1 MATIIDKPDAL
12 SLSGNMRRFVLG
24 AKEAVSFILKK
35 GTATLLEQS
44 YEPGPDKMVT
54 IDVREV
60 VESQLSYTL
69 DTAQEI
75 YSQNTI
81 FADFTAT
88 IDGTSH
94 SFRAIRCGIA
104 DLADTPGNW
113 LKSHFLT
120 WQPKIKEVTYYS
132 PEWLTYYAIS
142 DCTVKAKAT
151 FPDKSSSTTS
161 LKGMTAG
168 ECVTLNL
175 QYAIVAKLFGNK
187 YPSYLEVYAE
197 AGGARLSVSQFYK
210 FTDIHSEDE
219 QWFLFENSL
228 GGMDT
233 FRAHGVNRLQAEH
246 GHLIAELGENLS
258 EYDVET
264 DRKFVKN
271 TGFLDDYSRRWLLDF
286 FPSRAKYIYEA
297 SMIRRIIVT
306 ESDATYTSNDLPSS
320 YTFTYRLSEISRY
333 LNLIRNEK
341 ELPDNLTVPNLS
353 SPDFIF
359 PPRLAELPRQELGE
373 GVLFPAFDP
382 HNPKASV
389 ATFGSIHDTIRNS
402 IIKELGDTWRAIVN
416 EAGGSGGTGDGLY
429 HIKLDDLTEPSDENG
444 FTALRTLKEILKPI
458 SALDDRYLR
467 KDIDD
472 TAAGNITFEKDII
485 LAGLDSSIYSDR
497 DANGFGHENGFRL
510 FADGTMWLKDLKVKH
525 DSMFAGS
532 LSSPTFASGFP
543 NGTGFMIV
551 PYKVTNAA
559 GVEETKYKLEID
571 SISVRNELK
580 VYTFVVSQ
588 LLGENDNRIFAGM
601 MEVDHYDPETG
612 RIYLDT
618 DGGRLYN
625 PFREGDILMVQ
636 QFQGDPTLQ
645 NDYKMTKSYELKVVE
660 VAVGDLSD
668 GENRLD
674 WLRFTNFVGNLSDI
688 AKRDTLC
695 RVDNPDNSTRSG
707 IMKITTVDEFGTP
720 YMDVIR
726 GMKTDPENCVK
737 VRIGNM
743 NGLVTPYFGR
753 LDGDGAYVENLYAR
767 GQFMLDT
774 GENVKTKFEIVEG
787 RLSSEM
793 SSVRYELSEKDN
805 CLTNASF
812 SADTVAWVLGNDVS
826 LFTVKERFMAV
837 NDSFYAE
844 KDKVTGIVEVSS
856 RKALYIKNSGVKQLN
871 SYLKNKPDGQLEMP
885 DGTKVWP
892 TYYVSFMYMVK
903 TAGTLTSGFS
913 GQGLYVSKPLAIT
926 DTFVQEEFSGKWN
939 GTGDFIL
946 NYTGEIYIYNVQMS
960 THPVEDLRLEMS
972 TKFLQTDEK
981 IGMYALKID
990 TLSGTVTDMGVELD
1004 NTTSTL
1010 SLYVTKTDSINQTVT
1025 SLGLKLDGV
1034 DESLTLYAKKTDVS
1048 GLKTEMEAAIKVN
1061 ADNINLKVSKDSIIS
1076 SINQTAETIK
1086 INASRLNLN
1095 GFVTFSM
1102 FDLSTQNTIKNK
1114 VSSGDLGS
1122 MAWKDGVSSDDLSW
1136 ALSQEISNKVNLTTL
1151 NNTLLGYTKSGS
1163 ITKEDLAKALQAE
1176 LTGKLTGSASVGANK
1191 LASVIINGQTL
1202 IAGGYIQADLINVK
1216 DLVVGSTLSIG
1227 AFSLNSYNGLN
1238 WTGSDYFGNTS
1249 FRLTVGGGYTYNTG
1263 TSCKTMVG
1271 AWSNSADTHACI
1283 SGICNTFGVAIY
1295 GSVDGYG
1302 SNFPP
1307 TGSKFAG
1314 YFSGSTKTTGTTITG
1329 TLAAGAFRFA
1339 YNLGFGNS
1347 YNYYEGISFDPA
1359 TYDLDNV
1366 RIRVRGGI
1374 IVGVTDDNGHLLQG
1388 V

>member
-382 HNPKASV
+382 KASV

-510 FADGTMWLKDLKVKH
+510 FADGTAWLKDLKVKN

-532 LSSPTFASGFP
+532 LSSPMFASGFP
-543 NGTGFMIV
+543 NGTGWMLA
-551 PYKVTNAA
+551 PYIRTNAA
-559 GVEETKYKLEID
+559 GINETRYKLEID
-571 SISVRNELK
+571 DIAVRGTLR
-580 VYTFVVSQ
+580 VYEFIVSQ
-588 LLGENDNRIFAGM
+588 LLGENDNRIFSAM
-601 MEVDHYDPETG
+601 MEVDHYDANSG

-625 PFREGDILMVQ
+625 PFRKGDILMVQ
-636 QFQGDPTLQ
+636 QFQGDPTLENNYQ
-645 NDYKMTKSYELKVVE
+645 MVKQYELKVVS
-660 VAVGDLSD
+660 VGVGYLSD

-674 WLRFTNFVGNLSDI
+674 WLTFENFVGDLSQVT
-688 AKRDTLC
+688 KRDTLC

-707 IMKITTVDEFGTP
+707 IIKITTVDEFGTP

-737 VRIGNM
+737 VRIGNL

-767 GQFMLDT
+767 GKFILSDT
-774 GENVKTKFEIVEG
+774 GEDVSTLFQVMNGK
-787 RLSSEM
+787 LSSEM
-793 SSVRYELSEKDN
+793 SSIRHEIAEKDN
-805 CLTNASF
+805 YLTNSSF
-812 SADTVAWVLGNDVS
+812 SEDIVGWEPGNDVS
-826 LFTVKERFMAV
+826 LFTVSERYIPV
-837 NDSFYAE
+837 NDSLYSE
-844 KDKVTGIVEVSS
+844 KDRITGIVRVLN
-856 RKALYIKNSGVKQLN
+856 RLALCIKNSTIRQLN
-871 SYLKNKPDGQLEMP
+871 AKLSRRPEGLVEMP
-885 DGTKVWP
+885 DGTTKWP
-892 TYYVSFMYMVK
+892 TFYISFMCKVK
-903 TAGTLTSGFS
+903 TAGTLTIGFP
-913 GQGLYVSKPLAIT
+913 GQDLYETKAMTPT
-926 DTFVQEEFSGKWN
+926 DAFAQEEFIGEWD
-939 GTGDFIL
+939 GTGDFTISH
-946 NYTGEIYIYNVQMS
+946 TGEIFIYNLLLTSRPLDDFRV
-960 THPVEDLRLEMS
+960 EMS
-972 TKFLQTDEK
+972 TKLEQTNERV
-981 IGMYALKID
+981 GMYANKVDNLK
-990 TLSGTVTDMGVELD
+990 GTVTDMGLVLD
-1004 NTTSTL
+1004 NTNGTL
-1010 SLYVTKTDSINQTVT
+1010 SAYVTKTDNNSKTITD
-1025 SLGLKLDGV
+1025 LGLRIDGIN
-1034 DESLTLYAKKTDVS
+1034 DSLYLYATSSELS
-1048 GLKTEMEAAIKVN
+1048 GLRNDLSASIEVN
-1061 ADNINLKVSKDSIIS
+1061 ARSITQKVSTTDYNGDTVVSM
-1076 SINQTAETIK
+1076 INQTASTVTIK
-1086 INASRLNLN
+1086 GNKIDLN
-1095 GFVTFSM
+1095 GVLIDHNGKIYASLIDADSITSNIVKIGNFVWGGSALAGTPGTTLIISGAATIGFSNGYAAQ
-1102 FDLSTQNTIKNK
+1102 FGGKVYIDGALSCSSITASGYGNIHCDTLSSVGN
-1114 VSSGDLGS
+1114 VWSSGDYYCRGHQ
-1122 MAWKDGVSSDDLSW
+1122 GVS
-1136 ALSQEISNKVNLTTL
+1136 
-1151 NNTLLGYTKSGS
+1151 
-1163 ITKEDLAKALQAE
+1163 
-1176 LTGKLTGSASVGANK
+1176 
-1191 LASVIINGQTL
+1191 
-1202 IAGGYIQADLINVK
+1202 
-1216 DLVVGSTLSIG
+1216 
-1227 AFSLNSYNGLN
+1227 
-1238 WTGSDYFGNTS
+1238 FGTD
-1249 FRLTVGGGYTYNTG
+1249 V
-1263 TSCKTMVG
+1263 
-1271 AWSNSADTHACI
+1271 
-1283 SGICNTFGVAIY
+1283 
-1295 GSVDGYG
+1295 
-1302 SNFPP
+1302 
-1307 TGSKFAG
+1307 
-1314 YFSGSTKTTGTTITG
+1314 
-1329 TLAAGAFRFA
+1329 
-1339 YNLGFGNS
+1339 
-1347 YNYYEGISFDPA
+1347 
-1359 TYDLDNV
+1359 DLDK
-1366 RIRVRGGI
+1366 IRLRVVGGI
-1374 IVGVTDDNGHLLQG
+1374 IVGYQNE
-1388 V
+1388 

>member
-12 SLSGNMRRFVLG
+12 SLSGNMRKFVLG

-120 WQPKIKEVTYYS
+120 WQPKVKEVTYYS

-151 FPDKSSSTTS
+151 FPDNSSSTTS

-246 GHLIAELGENLS
+246 GHLIAELDENLS

-472 TAAGNITFEKDII
+472 AAAGNITFEKDII

-497 DANGFGHENGFRL
+497 DAGGFGHENGFRL
-510 FADGTMWLKDLKVKH
+510 FADGTMWLKDLRVKN

-532 LSSPTFASGFP
+532 LSSPMFASGFP
-543 NGTGFMIV
+543 NGTGWMLA
-551 PYKVTNAA
+551 PYIRTNAA
-559 GVEETKYKLEID
+559 GINETRYKLEID
-571 SISVRNELK
+571 DIAVRGTLR
-580 VYTFVVSQ
+580 VYEFIVSQ
-588 LLGENDNRIFAGM
+588 LLGENDNRIFSGM
-601 MEVDHYDPETG
+601 MEVDHYDTNSG

-625 PFREGDILMVQ
+625 PFRKGDILMVQ
-636 QFQGDPTLQ
+636 QFQGDPTLENNYQ
-645 NDYKMTKSYELKVVE
+645 MVKQYELKVVS
-660 VAVGDLSD
+660 VGVGNLYD

-674 WLRFTNFVGNLSDI
+674 WLTFENFVGDLSQI
-688 AKRDTLC
+688 TKRDTLC

-707 IMKITTVDEFGTP
+707 LIKITTIDEFGTP
-720 YMDVIR
+720 YLDVIR

-737 VRIGNM
+737 VRIGNL

-753 LDGDGAYVENLYAR
+753 LDGDGAYVANLYAR
-767 GQFMLDT
+767 GKFILSDT
-774 GENVKTKFEIVEG
+774 GEDVSTLFQVMNGKF
-787 RLSSEM
+787 SSEK
-793 SSVRYELSEKDN
+793 SSIRHEIAEKDN
-805 CLTNASF
+805 YLTNSSF
-812 SADTVAWVLGNDVS
+812 SEDIVGWEPGNDVS
-826 LFTVKERFMAV
+826 LFTISERYIPV
-837 NDSFYAE
+837 NDSLYSE
-844 KDKVTGIVEVSS
+844 KDRITGIVRVLN
-856 RKALYIKNSGVKQLN
+856 RLALCIKNSTIRQLN
-871 SYLKNKPDGQLEMP
+871 ANLSRKPEGLVEMP
-885 DGTKVWP
+885 DGTTKWP
-892 TYYVSFMYMVK
+892 TFYISFMCKVK
-903 TAGTLTSGFS
+903 TAGTLTIGFP
-913 GQGLYVSKPLAIT
+913 GQDLYETKVMTAT
-926 DTFVQEEFSGKWN
+926 EAFAQEEFIGEWD
-939 GTGDFIL
+939 GTGDFTIS
-946 NYTGEIYIYNVQMS
+946 YTGEIFIYNLLLTS
-960 THPVEDLRLEMS
+960 RPLDDFRVEMTTRLE
-972 TKFLQTDEK
+972 QTDERV
-981 IGMYALKID
+981 GMYAIRMDSLK
-990 TLSGTVTDMGVELD
+990 STVTDMGVVLD
-1004 NTTSTL
+1004 NTNTTL
-1010 SLYVTKTDSINQTVT
+1010 SAYVSKTDNNSKTITN
-1025 SLGLKLDGV
+1025 LGLRIDGIN
-1034 DESLTLYAKKTDVS
+1034 DSLYLYATSSELS
-1048 GLKTEMEAAIKVN
+1048 GLRNDLSASIELN
-1061 ADNINLKVSKDSIIS
+1061 ARSITQKVSTTDYNGDTVVSM
-1076 SINQTAETIK
+1076 INQTASTVTIK
-1086 INASRLNLN
+1086 GNKIDLN
-1095 GFVTFSM
+1095 GVLIDNNGKIYASLIDADSITSNIVKIGNFVWGGSALAGTPGTTLIIGGAATIGFSNGYAAQ
-1102 FDLSTQNTIKNK
+1102 FGGKVYIDGALSCGSITASGYGNIHCDTLSSVGN
-1114 VSSGDLGS
+1114 VWSSGDYYCRGHQ
-1122 MAWKDGVSSDDLSW
+1122 GVS
-1136 ALSQEISNKVNLTTL
+1136 
-1151 NNTLLGYTKSGS
+1151 
-1163 ITKEDLAKALQAE
+1163 
-1176 LTGKLTGSASVGANK
+1176 
-1191 LASVIINGQTL
+1191 
-1202 IAGGYIQADLINVK
+1202 
-1216 DLVVGSTLSIG
+1216 
-1227 AFSLNSYNGLN
+1227 
-1238 WTGSDYFGNTS
+1238 FGTD
-1249 FRLTVGGGYTYNTG
+1249 V
-1263 TSCKTMVG
+1263 
-1271 AWSNSADTHACI
+1271 
-1283 SGICNTFGVAIY
+1283 
-1295 GSVDGYG
+1295 
-1302 SNFPP
+1302 
-1307 TGSKFAG
+1307 
-1314 YFSGSTKTTGTTITG
+1314 
-1329 TLAAGAFRFA
+1329 
-1339 YNLGFGNS
+1339 
-1347 YNYYEGISFDPA
+1347 
-1359 TYDLDNV
+1359 DLDK
-1366 RIRVRGGI
+1366 IRLRVVGGI
-1374 IVGVTDDNGHLLQG
+1374 IVGYQNE
-1388 V
+1388 

>member
-1 MATIIDKPDAL
+1 M
-12 SLSGNMRRFVLG
+12 G

-246 GHLIAELGENLS
+246 GHLIAELDENLS
-258 EYDVET
+258 EYNVET

-472 TAAGNITFEKDII
+472 AAAGNITFEKDII

-497 DANGFGHENGFRL
+497 DAGGFGHENGFRL
-510 FADGTMWLKDLKVKH
+510 FADGTMWLKDLRVKN

-532 LSSPTFASGFP
+532 LSSPMFASGFP
-543 NGTGFMIV
+543 NGTGWMLA
-551 PYKVTNAA
+551 PYIRTNAA
-559 GVEETKYKLEID
+559 GINETRYKLEID
-571 SISVRNELK
+571 DIAVRGTLR
-580 VYTFVVSQ
+580 VYEFIVSQ
-588 LLGENDNRIFAGM
+588 LLGENDNRIFSGM
-601 MEVDHYDPETG
+601 MEVDHYDTNSG

-625 PFREGDILMVQ
+625 PFRKGDILMVQ
-636 QFQGDPTLQ
+636 QFQGDPTLENNYQ
-645 NDYKMTKSYELKVVE
+645 MVKQYELKVVS
-660 VAVGDLSD
+660 VGVGNLYD

-674 WLRFTNFVGNLSDI
+674 WLTFENFVGDLSQI
-688 AKRDTLC
+688 TKRDTLC

-707 IMKITTVDEFGTP
+707 LIKITTIDEFGTP
-720 YMDVIR
+720 YLDVIR

-737 VRIGNM
+737 VRIGNL

-753 LDGDGAYVENLYAR
+753 LDGDGAYVANLYAR
-767 GQFMLDT
+767 GKFILSDT
-774 GENVKTKFEIVEG
+774 GEDVSTLFQVMNGKF
-787 RLSSEM
+787 SSEM
-793 SSVRYELSEKDN
+793 SSIRHEIAEKDN
-805 CLTNASF
+805 YLTNSSF
-812 SADTVAWVLGNDVS
+812 SEDIVGWEPGNDVS
-826 LFTVKERFMAV
+826 LFTISERYIPV
-837 NDSFYAE
+837 NDSLYSE
-844 KDKVTGIVEVSS
+844 KDRITGIVRVLN
-856 RKALYIKNSGVKQLN
+856 RLALCIKNSTIRQLN
-871 SYLKNKPDGQLEMP
+871 ANLSRKPEGLVEMP
-885 DGTKVWP
+885 DGTTKWP
-892 TYYVSFMYMVK
+892 TFYISFMCKVK
-903 TAGTLTSGFS
+903 TAGTLTIGFP
-913 GQGLYVSKPLAIT
+913 GQDLYETKVMTAT
-926 DTFVQEEFSGKWN
+926 EAFAQEEFIGEWD
-939 GTGDFIL
+939 GTGDFTIS
-946 NYTGEIYIYNVQMS
+946 YTGEIFIYNLLLTS
-960 THPVEDLRLEMS
+960 RPLDDFRVEMTTRLE
-972 TKFLQTDEK
+972 QTDERV
-981 IGMYALKID
+981 GMYAIRMDSLK
-990 TLSGTVTDMGVELD
+990 STVTDMGVVLD
-1004 NTTSTL
+1004 NTNTTL
-1010 SLYVTKTDSINQTVT
+1010 SAYVSKTDNNSKTITN
-1025 SLGLKLDGV
+1025 LGLRIDGIN
-1034 DESLTLYAKKTDVS
+1034 DSLYLYATSSELS
-1048 GLKTEMEAAIKVN
+1048 GLRNDLSASIELN
-1061 ADNINLKVSKDSIIS
+1061 ARSITQKVSTTDYNGDTVVSM
-1076 SINQTAETIK
+1076 INQTASTVTIK
-1086 INASRLNLN
+1086 GNKIDLN
-1095 GFVTFSM
+1095 GVLIDNNGKIYASLIDADSITSNIVKIGNFVWGGSALAGTPGTTLIIGGAATIGFSNGYAAQ
-1102 FDLSTQNTIKNK
+1102 FGGKVYIDGALSCGSITASGYGNIHCDTLSSVGN
-1114 VSSGDLGS
+1114 VWSSGDYYCRGHQ
-1122 MAWKDGVSSDDLSW
+1122 GVS
-1136 ALSQEISNKVNLTTL
+1136 
-1151 NNTLLGYTKSGS
+1151 
-1163 ITKEDLAKALQAE
+1163 
-1176 LTGKLTGSASVGANK
+1176 
-1191 LASVIINGQTL
+1191 
-1202 IAGGYIQADLINVK
+1202 
-1216 DLVVGSTLSIG
+1216 
-1227 AFSLNSYNGLN
+1227 
-1238 WTGSDYFGNTS
+1238 FGTD
-1249 FRLTVGGGYTYNTG
+1249 V
-1263 TSCKTMVG
+1263 
-1271 AWSNSADTHACI
+1271 
-1283 SGICNTFGVAIY
+1283 
-1295 GSVDGYG
+1295 
-1302 SNFPP
+1302 
-1307 TGSKFAG
+1307 
-1314 YFSGSTKTTGTTITG
+1314 
-1329 TLAAGAFRFA
+1329 
-1339 YNLGFGNS
+1339 
-1347 YNYYEGISFDPA
+1347 
-1359 TYDLDNV
+1359 DLDK
-1366 RIRVRGGI
+1366 IRLRVVGGI
-1374 IVGVTDDNGHLLQG
+1374 IVGYQNE
-1388 V
+1388 

>member
-12 SLSGNMRRFVLG
+12 SLSGNMRKFVLG

-120 WQPKIKEVTYYS
+120 WQPKVKEVTYYS

-151 FPDKSSSTTS
+151 FPDNSSSTTS

-246 GHLIAELGENLS
+246 GHLIAELDENLS

-359 PPRLAELPRQELGE
+359 PPRLAELPPQELGE

-472 TAAGNITFEKDII
+472 AAAGNITFEKDII

-497 DANGFGHENGFRL
+497 DAGGFGHENGFRL
-510 FADGTMWLKDLKVKH
+510 FADGTMWLKDLRVKN

-532 LSSPTFASGFP
+532 LSSPMFASGFP
-543 NGTGFMIV
+543 NGTGWMLA
-551 PYKVTNAA
+551 PYIRTNAA
-559 GVEETKYKLEID
+559 GINETRYKLEID
-571 SISVRNELK
+571 DIAVRGTLR
-580 VYTFVVSQ
+580 VYEFIVSQ
-588 LLGENDNRIFAGM
+588 LLGENDNRIFSGM
-601 MEVDHYDPETG
+601 MEVDHYDTNSG

-625 PFREGDILMVQ
+625 PFRKGDILMVQ
-636 QFQGDPTLQ
+636 QFQGDPTLENNYQ
-645 NDYKMTKSYELKVVE
+645 MVKQYELKVVS
-660 VAVGDLSD
+660 VGVGNLYD

-674 WLRFTNFVGNLSDI
+674 WLTFENFVGDLSQI
-688 AKRDTLC
+688 TKRDTLC

-707 IMKITTVDEFGTP
+707 LIKITTIDEFGTP
-720 YMDVIR
+720 YLDVIR

-737 VRIGNM
+737 VRIGNL

-753 LDGDGAYVENLYAR
+753 LDGDGAYVANLYAR
-767 GQFMLDT
+767 GKFILSDT
-774 GENVKTKFEIVEG
+774 GEDVSTLFQVMNGKF
-787 RLSSEM
+787 SSEM
-793 SSVRYELSEKDN
+793 SSIRHEIAEKDN
-805 CLTNASF
+805 YLTNSSF
-812 SADTVAWVLGNDVS
+812 SEDIVGWEPGNDVS
-826 LFTVKERFMAV
+826 LFTISERYIPV
-837 NDSFYAE
+837 NDSLYSE
-844 KDKVTGIVEVSS
+844 KDRITGIVRVLN
-856 RKALYIKNSGVKQLN
+856 RLALCIKNSTIRQLN
-871 SYLKNKPDGQLEMP
+871 ANLSRKPEGLVEMP
-885 DGTKVWP
+885 DGTTKWP
-892 TYYVSFMYMVK
+892 TFYISFMCKVK
-903 TAGTLTSGFS
+903 TAGTLTIGFP
-913 GQGLYVSKPLAIT
+913 GQDLYETKVMTAT
-926 DTFVQEEFSGKWN
+926 EAFAQEEFIGEWD
-939 GTGDFIL
+939 GTGDFTIS
-946 NYTGEIYIYNVQMS
+946 YTGEIFIYNLLLTS
-960 THPVEDLRLEMS
+960 RPLDDFRVEMTTRLE
-972 TKFLQTDEK
+972 QTDERV
-981 IGMYALKID
+981 GMYAIRMDSLK
-990 TLSGTVTDMGVELD
+990 STVTDMGVVLD
-1004 NTTSTL
+1004 NTNTTL
-1010 SLYVTKTDSINQTVT
+1010 SAYVSKTDNNSKTITN
-1025 SLGLKLDGV
+1025 LGLRIDGIN
-1034 DESLTLYAKKTDVS
+1034 DSLYLYATSSELS
-1048 GLKTEMEAAIKVN
+1048 GLRNDLSASIELN
-1061 ADNINLKVSKDSIIS
+1061 ARSITQKVSTTDYNGDTVVSM
-1076 SINQTAETIK
+1076 INQTASTVTIK
-1086 INASRLNLN
+1086 GNKIDLN
-1095 GFVTFSM
+1095 GVLIDNNGKIYASLIDADSITSNIVKIGNFVWGGSALAGTPGTTLIIGGAATIGFSNGYAAQ
-1102 FDLSTQNTIKNK
+1102 FGGKVYIDGALSCGSITASGYGNIHCDTLSSVGN
-1114 VSSGDLGS
+1114 VWSSGDYYCRGHQ
-1122 MAWKDGVSSDDLSW
+1122 GVS
-1136 ALSQEISNKVNLTTL
+1136 
-1151 NNTLLGYTKSGS
+1151 
-1163 ITKEDLAKALQAE
+1163 
-1176 LTGKLTGSASVGANK
+1176 
-1191 LASVIINGQTL
+1191 
-1202 IAGGYIQADLINVK
+1202 
-1216 DLVVGSTLSIG
+1216 
-1227 AFSLNSYNGLN
+1227 
-1238 WTGSDYFGNTS
+1238 FGTD
-1249 FRLTVGGGYTYNTG
+1249 V
-1263 TSCKTMVG
+1263 
-1271 AWSNSADTHACI
+1271 
-1283 SGICNTFGVAIY
+1283 
-1295 GSVDGYG
+1295 
-1302 SNFPP
+1302 
-1307 TGSKFAG
+1307 
-1314 YFSGSTKTTGTTITG
+1314 
-1329 TLAAGAFRFA
+1329 
-1339 YNLGFGNS
+1339 
-1347 YNYYEGISFDPA
+1347 
-1359 TYDLDNV
+1359 DLDK
-1366 RIRVRGGI
+1366 IRLRVVGGI
-1374 IVGVTDDNGHLLQG
+1374 IVGYQNE
-1388 V
+1388 

>member
-1 MATIIDKPDAL
+1 MATIIDKPDTL
-12 SLSGNMRRFVLG
+12 SLSGNMRKFVLG
-24 AKEAVSFILKK
+24 AQEAVSFILKK

-120 WQPKIKEVTYYS
+120 WQPKVKEVTYYS

-151 FPDKSSSTTS
+151 FPDNSSSTTS

-233 FRAHGVNRLQAEH
+233 FRAHGVNCLQAEH
-246 GHLIAELGENLS
+246 GHLIAELDENLS
-258 EYDVET
+258 EYNVET

-472 TAAGNITFEKDII
+472 TAHGNITFEKDII

-497 DANGFGHENGFRL
+497 DANGYGHENGFRL
-510 FADGTMWLKDLKVKH
+510 FADGTMWLKDLRVKN

-532 LSSPTFASGFP
+532 LSSPMFASGFP
-543 NGTGFMIV
+543 NGTGWMLA
-551 PYKVTNAA
+551 PYTRTNAA
-559 GVEETKYKLEID
+559 GINETRYKLEID
-571 SISVRNELK
+571 DIAVRGTLR
-580 VYTFVVSQ
+580 VYEFIVSQ
-588 LLGENDNRIFAGM
+588 LLGENDNRIFSAM
-601 MEVDHYDPETG
+601 MEVDHYDANSG

-625 PFREGDILMVQ
+625 PFRKGDILMVQ
-636 QFQGDPTLQ
+636 QFQGDPTLENNYQ
-645 NDYKMTKSYELKVVE
+645 MVKQYELKVVS
-660 VAVGDLSD
+660 VGVGYLSD

-674 WLRFTNFVGNLSDI
+674 WLTFENFVGDLSQVT
-688 AKRDTLC
+688 KRDTLC

-707 IMKITTVDEFGTP
+707 IIKITTVDEFGTP

-737 VRIGNM
+737 VRIGNL

-767 GQFMLDT
+767 GKFILSDT
-774 GENVKTKFEIVEG
+774 GEDVSTLFQVMNGK
-787 RLSSEM
+787 LSSEM
-793 SSVRYELSEKDN
+793 SSIRHEIAEKDN
-805 CLTNASF
+805 YLTNSSF
-812 SADTVAWVLGNDVS
+812 SEDTVGWEPGNDVS
-826 LFTVKERFMAV
+826 LFTVSERYIPV
-837 NDSFYAE
+837 NDSLYSE
-844 KDKVTGIVEVSS
+844 KDRITGIVQVLN
-856 RKALYIKNSGVKQLN
+856 RLALCIKNSTIRQLN
-871 SYLKNKPDGQLEMP
+871 ANLSRRPEGLVAMP
-885 DGTKVWP
+885 DGTTKWP
-892 TYYVSFMYMVK
+892 TFYISFMCKVK
-903 TAGTLTSGFS
+903 TAGTLTIGFP
-913 GQGLYVSKPLAIT
+913 GQDLYETKAMTPT
-926 DTFVQEEFSGKWN
+926 DAFAQEEFIGEWD
-939 GTGDFIL
+939 GTGDFTISH
-946 NYTGEIYIYNVQMS
+946 TGEIFIYNLLLTSRPLDDFRV
-960 THPVEDLRLEMS
+960 EMS
-972 TKFLQTDEK
+972 TKLEQTNERV
-981 IGMYALKID
+981 GMYANKVDNLK
-990 TLSGTVTDMGVELD
+990 GTVTDMGLVLD
-1004 NTTSTL
+1004 NTNGTL
-1010 SLYVTKTDSINQTVT
+1010 SAYVTKTDNNSKTITD
-1025 SLGLKLDGV
+1025 LGLRIDGIN
-1034 DESLTLYAKKTDVS
+1034 DSLYLYATSSELS
-1048 GLKTEMEAAIKVN
+1048 GLRNDLSASIEVN
-1061 ADNINLKVSKDSIIS
+1061 ARSITQKVSTTDYNGDTVVSM
-1076 SINQTAETIK
+1076 INQTASTVTIK
-1086 INASRLNLN
+1086 GNKIDLN
-1095 GFVTFSM
+1095 GVLIDHNGKIYASLIDADSITSNIVKIGNFVWGGSALAGTPGTTLIISGAATIGFSNGYAAQ
-1102 FDLSTQNTIKNK
+1102 FGGKVYIDGALSCGSITASGYGNIHCDTLSSVGN
-1114 VSSGDLGS
+1114 VWSSGDYYCRGHQ
-1122 MAWKDGVSSDDLSW
+1122 GVS
-1136 ALSQEISNKVNLTTL
+1136 
-1151 NNTLLGYTKSGS
+1151 
-1163 ITKEDLAKALQAE
+1163 
-1176 LTGKLTGSASVGANK
+1176 
-1191 LASVIINGQTL
+1191 
-1202 IAGGYIQADLINVK
+1202 
-1216 DLVVGSTLSIG
+1216 
-1227 AFSLNSYNGLN
+1227 
-1238 WTGSDYFGNTS
+1238 FGTD
-1249 FRLTVGGGYTYNTG
+1249 V
-1263 TSCKTMVG
+1263 
-1271 AWSNSADTHACI
+1271 
-1283 SGICNTFGVAIY
+1283 
-1295 GSVDGYG
+1295 
-1302 SNFPP
+1302 
-1307 TGSKFAG
+1307 
-1314 YFSGSTKTTGTTITG
+1314 
-1329 TLAAGAFRFA
+1329 
-1339 YNLGFGNS
+1339 
-1347 YNYYEGISFDPA
+1347 
-1359 TYDLDNV
+1359 DLDK
-1366 RIRVRGGI
+1366 IRLRVVGGI
-1374 IVGVTDDNGHLLQG
+1374 IVGYQNE
-1388 V
+1388 

>member
-12 SLSGNMRRFVLG
+12 SLSGNMRKFVLG

-120 WQPKIKEVTYYS
+120 WQPKVKEVTYYS

-151 FPDKSSSTTS
+151 FPDNSSSTTS

-246 GHLIAELGENLS
+246 GHLIAELDENLS

-264 DRKFVKN
+264 DRKFDKN

-472 TAAGNITFEKDII
+472 AAAGNITFEKDII

-497 DANGFGHENGFRL
+497 DAGGFGHENGFRL
-510 FADGTMWLKDLKVKH
+510 FADGTMWLKDLRVKN

-532 LSSPTFASGFP
+532 LSSPMFASGFP
-543 NGTGFMIV
+543 NGTGWMLA
-551 PYKVTNAA
+551 PYIRTNAA
-559 GVEETKYKLEID
+559 GINETRYKLEID
-571 SISVRNELK
+571 DIAVRGTLR
-580 VYTFVVSQ
+580 VYEFIVSQ
-588 LLGENDNRIFAGM
+588 LLGENDNRIFSGM
-601 MEVDHYDPETG
+601 MEVDHYDTNSG

-625 PFREGDILMVQ
+625 PFRKGDILMVQ
-636 QFQGDPTLQ
+636 QFQGDPTLENNYQ
-645 NDYKMTKSYELKVVE
+645 MVKQYELKVVS
-660 VAVGDLSD
+660 VGVGNLYD

-674 WLRFTNFVGNLSDI
+674 WLTFENFVGDLSQI
-688 AKRDTLC
+688 TKRDTLC

-707 IMKITTVDEFGTP
+707 LIKITTIDEFGTP
-720 YMDVIR
+720 YLDVIR

-737 VRIGNM
+737 VRIGNL

-753 LDGDGAYVENLYAR
+753 LDGDGAYVANLYAR
-767 GQFMLDT
+767 GKFILSDT
-774 GENVKTKFEIVEG
+774 GEDVSTLFQVMNGKF
-787 RLSSEM
+787 SSEM
-793 SSVRYELSEKDN
+793 SSIRHEIAEKDN
-805 CLTNASF
+805 YLTNSSF
-812 SADTVAWVLGNDVS
+812 SEDIVGWEPGNDVS
-826 LFTVKERFMAV
+826 LFTISERYIPV
-837 NDSFYAE
+837 NDSLYSE
-844 KDKVTGIVEVSS
+844 KDRITGIVRVLN
-856 RKALYIKNSGVKQLN
+856 RLALCIKNSTIRQLN
-871 SYLKNKPDGQLEMP
+871 ANLSRKPEGLVEMP
-885 DGTKVWP
+885 DGTTKWP
-892 TYYVSFMYMVK
+892 TFYISFMCKVK
-903 TAGTLTSGFS
+903 TAGTLTIGFP
-913 GQGLYVSKPLAIT
+913 GQDLYETKVMTAT
-926 DTFVQEEFSGKWN
+926 EAFAQEEFIGEWD
-939 GTGDFIL
+939 GTGDFTIS
-946 NYTGEIYIYNVQMS
+946 YTGEIFIYNLLLTS
-960 THPVEDLRLEMS
+960 RPLDDFRVEMTTRLE
-972 TKFLQTDEK
+972 QTDERV
-981 IGMYALKID
+981 GMYAIRMDSLK
-990 TLSGTVTDMGVELD
+990 STVTDMGVVLD
-1004 NTTSTL
+1004 NTNTTL
-1010 SLYVTKTDSINQTVT
+1010 SAYVSKTDNNSKTITN
-1025 SLGLKLDGV
+1025 LGLRIDGIN
-1034 DESLTLYAKKTDVS
+1034 DSLYLYATSSELS
-1048 GLKTEMEAAIKVN
+1048 GLRNDLSASIELN
-1061 ADNINLKVSKDSIIS
+1061 ARSITQKVSTTDYNGDTVVSM
-1076 SINQTAETIK
+1076 INQTASTVTIK
-1086 INASRLNLN
+1086 GNKIDLN
-1095 GFVTFSM
+1095 GVLIDNNGKIYASLIDADSITSNIVKIGNFVWGGSALAGTPGTTLIIGGAATIGFSNGYAAQ
-1102 FDLSTQNTIKNK
+1102 FGGKVYIDGALSCGSITASGYGNIHCDTLSSVGN
-1114 VSSGDLGS
+1114 VWSSGDYYCRGHQ
-1122 MAWKDGVSSDDLSW
+1122 GVS
-1136 ALSQEISNKVNLTTL
+1136 
-1151 NNTLLGYTKSGS
+1151 
-1163 ITKEDLAKALQAE
+1163 
-1176 LTGKLTGSASVGANK
+1176 
-1191 LASVIINGQTL
+1191 
-1202 IAGGYIQADLINVK
+1202 
-1216 DLVVGSTLSIG
+1216 
-1227 AFSLNSYNGLN
+1227 
-1238 WTGSDYFGNTS
+1238 FGTD
-1249 FRLTVGGGYTYNTG
+1249 V
-1263 TSCKTMVG
+1263 
-1271 AWSNSADTHACI
+1271 
-1283 SGICNTFGVAIY
+1283 
-1295 GSVDGYG
+1295 
-1302 SNFPP
+1302 
-1307 TGSKFAG
+1307 
-1314 YFSGSTKTTGTTITG
+1314 
-1329 TLAAGAFRFA
+1329 
-1339 YNLGFGNS
+1339 
-1347 YNYYEGISFDPA
+1347 
-1359 TYDLDNV
+1359 DLDK
-1366 RIRVRGGI
+1366 IRLRVVGGI
-1374 IVGVTDDNGHLLQG
+1374 IVGYQNE
-1388 V
+1388 

>member
-12 SLSGNMRRFVLG
+12 SLSGNMRKFVLG

-120 WQPKIKEVTYYS
+120 WQPKVKEVTYYS

-151 FPDKSSSTTS
+151 FPDNSSSTTS

-246 GHLIAELGENLS
+246 GHLIAELDENLS

-472 TAAGNITFEKDII
+472 AAAGNITFEKDII

-497 DANGFGHENGFRL
+497 DAGGFGHENGFRL
-510 FADGTMWLKDLKVKH
+510 FADGTMWLKDLRVKN

-532 LSSPTFASGFP
+532 LSSPMFASGFP
-543 NGTGFMIV
+543 NGTGWMLA
-551 PYKVTNAA
+551 PYIRTNAA
-559 GVEETKYKLEID
+559 GINETRYKLEID
-571 SISVRNELK
+571 DIAVRGTLR
-580 VYTFVVSQ
+580 VYEFIVSQ
-588 LLGENDNRIFAGM
+588 LLGENDNRIFSGM
-601 MEVDHYDPETG
+601 MEVDHYDTNSG

-625 PFREGDILMVQ
+625 PFRKGDILMVQ
-636 QFQGDPTLQ
+636 QFQGDPTLENNYQ
-645 NDYKMTKSYELKVVE
+645 MVKQYELKVVS
-660 VAVGDLSD
+660 VGVGNLYD

-674 WLRFTNFVGNLSDI
+674 WLTFENFVGDLSQI
-688 AKRDTLC
+688 TKRDTLC

-707 IMKITTVDEFGTP
+707 LIKITTIDEFGTP
-720 YMDVIR
+720 YLDVIR

-737 VRIGNM
+737 VRIGNL

-753 LDGDGAYVENLYAR
+753 LDGDGAYVANLYAR
-767 GQFMLDT
+767 GKFILSDT
-774 GENVKTKFEIVEG
+774 GEDVSTLFQVMNGKF
-787 RLSSEM
+787 SSEM
-793 SSVRYELSEKDN
+793 SSIRHEIAEKDN
-805 CLTNASF
+805 YLTNSSF
-812 SADTVAWVLGNDVS
+812 SEDIVGWEPGNDVS
-826 LFTVKERFMAV
+826 LFTISERYIPV
-837 NDSFYAE
+837 NDSLYSE
-844 KDKVTGIVEVSS
+844 KDRITGIVRVLN
-856 RKALYIKNSGVKQLN
+856 RLALCIKNSTIRQLN
-871 SYLKNKPDGQLEMP
+871 ANLSRKPEGLVEMP
-885 DGTKVWP
+885 DGTTKWP
-892 TYYVSFMYMVK
+892 TFYISFMCKVK
-903 TAGTLTSGFS
+903 TAGTLTIGFP
-913 GQGLYVSKPLAIT
+913 GQDLYETKVMTAT
-926 DTFVQEEFSGKWN
+926 EAFAQEEFIGEWD
-939 GTGDFIL
+939 GTGDFTIS
-946 NYTGEIYIYNVQMS
+946 YTGEIFIYNLLLTS
-960 THPVEDLRLEMS
+960 RPLDDFRVEMTTRLE
-972 TKFLQTDEK
+972 QTDERV
-981 IGMYALKID
+981 GMYAIRMDSLK
-990 TLSGTVTDMGVELD
+990 STVTDMGVVLD
-1004 NTTSTL
+1004 NTNTTL
-1010 SLYVTKTDSINQTVT
+1010 SAYVSKTDNNSKTITN
-1025 SLGLKLDGV
+1025 LGLRIDGIN
-1034 DESLTLYAKKTDVS
+1034 DSLYLYATSSELS
-1048 GLKTEMEAAIKVN
+1048 GLRNDLSASIELN
-1061 ADNINLKVSKDSIIS
+1061 ARSITQKVSTTDYNGDTVVSM
-1076 SINQTAETIK
+1076 INQTASTVTIK
-1086 INASRLNLN
+1086 GNKIDLN
-1095 GFVTFSM
+1095 GVLIDNNGKIYASLIDADSITSNIVKIGNFVWGGSALAGTPGTTLIIGGAATIGFSNGYAAQ
-1102 FDLSTQNTIKNK
+1102 FGGKVYIDGALSCGSITASGYGNIHCDTLSSVGN
-1114 VSSGDLGS
+1114 VWSSGDYYCRGHQ
-1122 MAWKDGVSSDDLSW
+1122 GVS
-1136 ALSQEISNKVNLTTL
+1136 
-1151 NNTLLGYTKSGS
+1151 
-1163 ITKEDLAKALQAE
+1163 
-1176 LTGKLTGSASVGANK
+1176 
-1191 LASVIINGQTL
+1191 
-1202 IAGGYIQADLINVK
+1202 
-1216 DLVVGSTLSIG
+1216 
-1227 AFSLNSYNGLN
+1227 
-1238 WTGSDYFGNTS
+1238 FGTD
-1249 FRLTVGGGYTYNTG
+1249 V
-1263 TSCKTMVG
+1263 
-1271 AWSNSADTHACI
+1271 
-1283 SGICNTFGVAIY
+1283 
-1295 GSVDGYG
+1295 
-1302 SNFPP
+1302 
-1307 TGSKFAG
+1307 
-1314 YFSGSTKTTGTTITG
+1314 
-1329 TLAAGAFRFA
+1329 
-1339 YNLGFGNS
+1339 
-1347 YNYYEGISFDPA
+1347 
-1359 TYDLDNV
+1359 DLDK
-1366 RIRVRGGI
+1366 IRLRVVGGI
-1374 IVGVTDDNGHLLQG
+1374 IVRYQNE
-1388 V
+1388 

>member
-1 MATIIDKPDAL
+1 M
-12 SLSGNMRRFVLG
+12 G

-120 WQPKIKEVTYYS
+120 WQPKVKEVTYYS

-151 FPDKSSSTTS
+151 FPDNSSSTTS

-246 GHLIAELGENLS
+246 GHLIAELDENLS
-258 EYDVET
+258 EYNVET

-472 TAAGNITFEKDII
+472 AAAGNITFEKDII

-497 DANGFGHENGFRL
+497 DAGGFGHENGFRL
-510 FADGTMWLKDLKVKH
+510 FADGTMWLKDLRVKN

-532 LSSPTFASGFP
+532 LSSPMFASGFP
-543 NGTGFMIV
+543 NGTGWMLA
-551 PYKVTNAA
+551 PYIRTNAA
-559 GVEETKYKLEID
+559 GINETRYKLEID
-571 SISVRNELK
+571 DIAVRGTLR
-580 VYTFVVSQ
+580 VYEFIVSQ
-588 LLGENDNRIFAGM
+588 LLGENDNRIFSGM
-601 MEVDHYDPETG
+601 MEVDHYDTNSG

-625 PFREGDILMVQ
+625 PFRKGDILMVQ
-636 QFQGDPTLQ
+636 QFQGDPTLENNYQ
-645 NDYKMTKSYELKVVE
+645 MVKQYELKVVS
-660 VAVGDLSD
+660 VGVGNLYD

-674 WLRFTNFVGNLSDI
+674 WLTFENFVGDLSQI
-688 AKRDTLC
+688 TKRDTLC

-707 IMKITTVDEFGTP
+707 LIKITTIDEFGTP
-720 YMDVIR
+720 YLDVIR

-737 VRIGNM
+737 VRIGNL

-753 LDGDGAYVENLYAR
+753 LDGDGAYVANLYAR
-767 GQFMLDT
+767 GKFILSDT
-774 GENVKTKFEIVEG
+774 GEDVSTLFQVMNGKF
-787 RLSSEM
+787 SSEM
-793 SSVRYELSEKDN
+793 SSIRHEIAEKDN
-805 CLTNASF
+805 YLTNSSF
-812 SADTVAWVLGNDVS
+812 SEDIVGWEPGNDVS
-826 LFTVKERFMAV
+826 LFTISERYIPV
-837 NDSFYAE
+837 NDSLYSE
-844 KDKVTGIVEVSS
+844 KDRITGIVRVLN
-856 RKALYIKNSGVKQLN
+856 RLALCIKNSTIRQLN
-871 SYLKNKPDGQLEMP
+871 ANLSRKPEGLVEMP
-885 DGTKVWP
+885 DGTTKWP
-892 TYYVSFMYMVK
+892 TFYISFMCKVK
-903 TAGTLTSGFS
+903 TAGTLTIGFP
-913 GQGLYVSKPLAIT
+913 GQDLYETKVMTAT
-926 DTFVQEEFSGKWN
+926 EAFAQEEFIGEWD
-939 GTGDFIL
+939 GTGDFTIS
-946 NYTGEIYIYNVQMS
+946 YTGEIFIYNLLLTS
-960 THPVEDLRLEMS
+960 RPLDDFRVEMTTRLE
-972 TKFLQTDEK
+972 QTDERV
-981 IGMYALKID
+981 GMYAIRMDSLK
-990 TLSGTVTDMGVELD
+990 STVTDMGVVLD
-1004 NTTSTL
+1004 NTNTTL
-1010 SLYVTKTDSINQTVT
+1010 SAYVSKTDNNSKTITN
-1025 SLGLKLDGV
+1025 LGLRIDGIN
-1034 DESLTLYAKKTDVS
+1034 DSLYLYATSSELS
-1048 GLKTEMEAAIKVN
+1048 GLRNDLSASIELN
-1061 ADNINLKVSKDSIIS
+1061 ARSITQKVSTTDYNGDTVVSM
-1076 SINQTAETIK
+1076 INQTASTVTIK
-1086 INASRLNLN
+1086 GNKIDLN
-1095 GFVTFSM
+1095 GVLIDNNGKIYASLIDADSITSNIVKIGNFVWGGSALAGTPGTTLIIGGAATIGFSNGYAAQ
-1102 FDLSTQNTIKNK
+1102 FGGKVYIDGALSCGSITASGYGNIHCDTLSSVGN
-1114 VSSGDLGS
+1114 VWSSGDYYCRGHQ
-1122 MAWKDGVSSDDLSW
+1122 GVS
-1136 ALSQEISNKVNLTTL
+1136 
-1151 NNTLLGYTKSGS
+1151 
-1163 ITKEDLAKALQAE
+1163 
-1176 LTGKLTGSASVGANK
+1176 
-1191 LASVIINGQTL
+1191 
-1202 IAGGYIQADLINVK
+1202 
-1216 DLVVGSTLSIG
+1216 
-1227 AFSLNSYNGLN
+1227 
-1238 WTGSDYFGNTS
+1238 FGTD
-1249 FRLTVGGGYTYNTG
+1249 V
-1263 TSCKTMVG
+1263 
-1271 AWSNSADTHACI
+1271 
-1283 SGICNTFGVAIY
+1283 
-1295 GSVDGYG
+1295 
-1302 SNFPP
+1302 
-1307 TGSKFAG
+1307 
-1314 YFSGSTKTTGTTITG
+1314 
-1329 TLAAGAFRFA
+1329 
-1339 YNLGFGNS
+1339 
-1347 YNYYEGISFDPA
+1347 
-1359 TYDLDNV
+1359 DLDK
-1366 RIRVRGGI
+1366 IRLRVVGGI
-1374 IVGVTDDNGHLLQG
+1374 IVGYQNE
-1388 V
+1388 

>member
-12 SLSGNMRRFVLG
+12 SLSGNMRKFVLG

-120 WQPKIKEVTYYS
+120 WQPKVKEVTYYS

-151 FPDKSSSTTS
+151 FPDNSSSTTS

-246 GHLIAELGENLS
+246 GHLIAELDENLS

-472 TAAGNITFEKDII
+472 AAAGNITFEKDII

-497 DANGFGHENGFRL
+497 DAGGFGHENGFRL
-510 FADGTMWLKDLKVKH
+510 FADGTMWLKDLRVKN

-532 LSSPTFASGFP
+532 LSSPMFASGFP
-543 NGTGFMIV
+543 NGTGWMLA
-551 PYKVTNAA
+551 PYIRTNAA
-559 GVEETKYKLEID
+559 GINETRYKLEID
-571 SISVRNELK
+571 DIAVRGTLR
-580 VYTFVVSQ
+580 VYEFIVSQ
-588 LLGENDNRIFAGM
+588 LLGENDNRIFSGM
-601 MEVDHYDPETG
+601 MEVDHYDTNSG

-625 PFREGDILMVQ
+625 PFRKGDILMVQ
-636 QFQGDPTLQ
+636 QFQGDPTLENNYQ
-645 NDYKMTKSYELKVVE
+645 MVKQYELKVVS
-660 VAVGDLSD
+660 VGVGNLYD

-674 WLRFTNFVGNLSDI
+674 WLTFENFVGDLSQI
-688 AKRDTLC
+688 TKRDTLC

-707 IMKITTVDEFGTP
+707 LIKITTIDEFGTP
-720 YMDVIR
+720 YLDVIR

-737 VRIGNM
+737 VRIGNL

-753 LDGDGAYVENLYAR
+753 LDGDGAYVANLYAR
-767 GQFMLDT
+767 GKFILSDT
-774 GENVKTKFEIVEG
+774 GEDVSTLFQVMNGKF
-787 RLSSEM
+787 SSEM
-793 SSVRYELSEKDN
+793 SSIRHEIAEKDN
-805 CLTNASF
+805 YLTNSSF
-812 SADTVAWVLGNDVS
+812 SEDIVGWEPGNDVS
-826 LFTVKERFMAV
+826 LFTISERYIPV
-837 NDSFYAE
+837 NDSLYSE
-844 KDKVTGIVEVSS
+844 KDRITGIVRVLN
-856 RKALYIKNSGVKQLN
+856 RLALCIKNSTIRQLN
-871 SYLKNKPDGQLEMP
+871 ANLSRKPEGLVEMP
-885 DGTKVWP
+885 DGTTKWP
-892 TYYVSFMYMVK
+892 TFYISFMCKVK
-903 TAGTLTSGFS
+903 TAGTLTIGFP
-913 GQGLYVSKPLAIT
+913 GQDLYETKVMTAT
-926 DTFVQEEFSGKWN
+926 EAFTQEEFIGEWD
-939 GTGDFIL
+939 GTGDFTIS
-946 NYTGEIYIYNVQMS
+946 YTGEIFIYNLLLTS
-960 THPVEDLRLEMS
+960 RPLDDFRVEMTTRLE
-972 TKFLQTDEK
+972 QTDERV
-981 IGMYALKID
+981 GMYAIRMDSLK
-990 TLSGTVTDMGVELD
+990 STVTDMGVVLD
-1004 NTTSTL
+1004 NTNTTL
-1010 SLYVTKTDSINQTVT
+1010 SAYVSKTDNNSKTITN
-1025 SLGLKLDGV
+1025 LGLRIDGIN
-1034 DESLTLYAKKTDVS
+1034 DSLYLYATSSELS
-1048 GLKTEMEAAIKVN
+1048 GLRNDLSASIELN
-1061 ADNINLKVSKDSIIS
+1061 ARSITQKVSTTDYNGDTVVSM
-1076 SINQTAETIK
+1076 INQTASTVTIK
-1086 INASRLNLN
+1086 GNKIDLN
-1095 GFVTFSM
+1095 GVLIDNNGKIYASLIDADSITSNIVKIGNFVWGGSALAGTPGTTLIIGGAATIGFSNGYAAQ
-1102 FDLSTQNTIKNK
+1102 FGGKVYIDGALSCGSITASGYGNIHCDTLSSVGN
-1114 VSSGDLGS
+1114 VWSSGDYYCRGHQ
-1122 MAWKDGVSSDDLSW
+1122 GVS
-1136 ALSQEISNKVNLTTL
+1136 
-1151 NNTLLGYTKSGS
+1151 
-1163 ITKEDLAKALQAE
+1163 
-1176 LTGKLTGSASVGANK
+1176 
-1191 LASVIINGQTL
+1191 
-1202 IAGGYIQADLINVK
+1202 
-1216 DLVVGSTLSIG
+1216 
-1227 AFSLNSYNGLN
+1227 
-1238 WTGSDYFGNTS
+1238 FGTD
-1249 FRLTVGGGYTYNTG
+1249 V
-1263 TSCKTMVG
+1263 
-1271 AWSNSADTHACI
+1271 
-1283 SGICNTFGVAIY
+1283 
-1295 GSVDGYG
+1295 
-1302 SNFPP
+1302 
-1307 TGSKFAG
+1307 
-1314 YFSGSTKTTGTTITG
+1314 
-1329 TLAAGAFRFA
+1329 
-1339 YNLGFGNS
+1339 
-1347 YNYYEGISFDPA
+1347 
-1359 TYDLDNV
+1359 DLDK
-1366 RIRVRGGI
+1366 IRLRVVGGI
-1374 IVGVTDDNGHLLQG
+1374 IVGYQNE
-1388 V
+1388 

>member
-1 MATIIDKPDAL
+1 MATIIDKPDTL

-44 YEPGPDKMVT
+44 YEPGPDKIVT

-120 WQPKIKEVTYYS
+120 WQPKVKEVTYYS

-151 FPDKSSSTTS
+151 FPDNSSSTTS

-246 GHLIAELGENLS
+246 GHLIAELDENLS

-472 TAAGNITFEKDII
+472 TASGNITFEKDII

-510 FADGTMWLKDLKVKH
+510 FADGTMWLKDLRVKN
-525 DSMFAGS
+525 DSMFTGS
-532 LSSPTFASGFP
+532 LSSPMFASGFP
-543 NGTGFMIV
+543 NGTGWMLA
-551 PYKVTNAA
+551 PYIRTNAA
-559 GVEETKYKLEID
+559 GINETRYKLEID
-571 SISVRNELK
+571 DIAVRGTLR
-580 VYTFVVSQ
+580 VYEFIVSQ
-588 LLGENDNRIFAGM
+588 LLGENDNRIFSAM
-601 MEVDHYDPETG
+601 MEVDHYDANSG

-625 PFREGDILMVQ
+625 PFRKGDILMVQ
-636 QFQGDPTLQ
+636 QFQGDPTLENNYQ
-645 NDYKMTKSYELKVVE
+645 MVKQYELKVVS
-660 VAVGDLSD
+660 VGVGYLSD

-674 WLRFTNFVGNLSDI
+674 WLTFENFVGDLSQVT
-688 AKRDTLC
+688 KRDTLC

-707 IMKITTVDEFGTP
+707 IIKITTVDEFGTP

-737 VRIGNM
+737 VRIGNL

-767 GQFMLDT
+767 GKFILSDT
-774 GENVKTKFEIVEG
+774 GEDVSTLFQVMNGK
-787 RLSSEM
+787 LSSEM
-793 SSVRYELSEKDN
+793 SSIRHEIAEKDN
-805 CLTNASF
+805 YLTNSSF
-812 SADTVAWVLGNDVS
+812 SEDIVGWEPGNDVS
-826 LFTVKERFMAV
+826 LFTVSERYIPV
-837 NDSFYAE
+837 NDSLYSE
-844 KDKVTGIVEVSS
+844 KDRITGIVRVLN
-856 RKALYIKNSGVKQLN
+856 RLALCIKNSTIRQLN
-871 SYLKNKPDGQLEMP
+871 AKLSRRPEGLVEMP
-885 DGTKVWP
+885 DGTTKWP
-892 TYYVSFMYMVK
+892 TFYISFMCKVK
-903 TAGTLTSGFS
+903 TAGTLTIGFP
-913 GQGLYVSKPLAIT
+913 GQDLYETKAMTPT
-926 DTFVQEEFSGKWN
+926 DAFAQEEFIGEWD
-939 GTGDFIL
+939 GTGDFTISH
-946 NYTGEIYIYNVQMS
+946 TGEIFIYNLLLTSRPLDDFRV
-960 THPVEDLRLEMS
+960 EMS
-972 TKFLQTDEK
+972 TKLEQTNERV
-981 IGMYALKID
+981 GMYANKVDNLK
-990 TLSGTVTDMGVELD
+990 GTVTDMGLVLD
-1004 NTTSTL
+1004 NTNGTL
-1010 SLYVTKTDSINQTVT
+1010 SAYVTKTDNNSKTITD
-1025 SLGLKLDGV
+1025 LGLRIDGIN
-1034 DESLTLYAKKTDVS
+1034 DSLYLYATSSELS
-1048 GLKTEMEAAIKVN
+1048 GLRNDLSASIEVN
-1061 ADNINLKVSKDSIIS
+1061 ARSITQKVSTTDYNGDTVVSM
-1076 SINQTAETIK
+1076 INQTASTVTIK
-1086 INASRLNLN
+1086 GNKIDLN
-1095 GFVTFSM
+1095 GVLIDHNGKIYASLIDADSITSNIVKIGNFVWGGSALAGTPGTTLIISGAATIGFSNGYAAQ
-1102 FDLSTQNTIKNK
+1102 FGGKVYIDGALSCSSITASGYGNIHCDTLSSVGN
-1114 VSSGDLGS
+1114 VWSSGDYYCRGHQ
-1122 MAWKDGVSSDDLSW
+1122 GVS
-1136 ALSQEISNKVNLTTL
+1136 
-1151 NNTLLGYTKSGS
+1151 
-1163 ITKEDLAKALQAE
+1163 
-1176 LTGKLTGSASVGANK
+1176 
-1191 LASVIINGQTL
+1191 
-1202 IAGGYIQADLINVK
+1202 
-1216 DLVVGSTLSIG
+1216 
-1227 AFSLNSYNGLN
+1227 
-1238 WTGSDYFGNTS
+1238 FGTD
-1249 FRLTVGGGYTYNTG
+1249 V
-1263 TSCKTMVG
+1263 
-1271 AWSNSADTHACI
+1271 
-1283 SGICNTFGVAIY
+1283 
-1295 GSVDGYG
+1295 
-1302 SNFPP
+1302 
-1307 TGSKFAG
+1307 
-1314 YFSGSTKTTGTTITG
+1314 
-1329 TLAAGAFRFA
+1329 
-1339 YNLGFGNS
+1339 
-1347 YNYYEGISFDPA
+1347 
-1359 TYDLDNV
+1359 DLDK
-1366 RIRVRGGI
+1366 IRLRVVGGI
-1374 IVGVTDDNGHLLQG
+1374 IVGYQNE
-1388 V
+1388 

>member
-12 SLSGNMRRFVLG
+12 SLSGNMRKFVLG

-120 WQPKIKEVTYYS
+120 WQPKVKEVTYYS

-151 FPDKSSSTTS
+151 FPDNSSSTTS

-246 GHLIAELGENLS
+246 GHLIAELDENLS

-472 TAAGNITFEKDII
+472 AAAGNITFEKDII

-497 DANGFGHENGFRL
+497 DAGGFGHENGFRL
-510 FADGTMWLKDLKVKH
+510 FADGTMWLKDLRVKN

-532 LSSPTFASGFP
+532 LSSPMFASGFP
-543 NGTGFMIV
+543 NGTGWMLA
-551 PYKVTNAA
+551 PYIRTNAA
-559 GVEETKYKLEID
+559 GINETRYKLEID
-571 SISVRNELK
+571 DIAVRGTLR
-580 VYTFVVSQ
+580 VYEFIVSQ
-588 LLGENDNRIFAGM
+588 LLGENDNRIFSGM
-601 MEVDHYDPETG
+601 MEVDHYDTNSG

-625 PFREGDILMVQ
+625 PFRKGDILMVQ
-636 QFQGDPTLQ
+636 QFQGDPTLENNYQ
-645 NDYKMTKSYELKVVE
+645 MVKQYELKVVS
-660 VAVGDLSD
+660 VGVGNLYDD
-668 GENRLD
+668 ENRLD
-674 WLRFTNFVGNLSDI
+674 WLTFENFVGDLSQI
-688 AKRDTLC
+688 TKRDTLC

-707 IMKITTVDEFGTP
+707 LIKITTIDEFGTP
-720 YMDVIR
+720 YLDVIR

-737 VRIGNM
+737 VRIGNL

-753 LDGDGAYVENLYAR
+753 LDGDGAYVANLYAR
-767 GQFMLDT
+767 GKFILSDT
-774 GENVKTKFEIVEG
+774 GEDVSTLFQVMNGKF
-787 RLSSEM
+787 SSEM
-793 SSVRYELSEKDN
+793 SSIRHEIAEKDN
-805 CLTNASF
+805 YLTNSSF
-812 SADTVAWVLGNDVS
+812 SEDIVGWEPGNDVS
-826 LFTVKERFMAV
+826 LFTISERYIPV
-837 NDSFYAE
+837 NDSLYSE
-844 KDKVTGIVEVSS
+844 KDRITGIVRVLN
-856 RKALYIKNSGVKQLN
+856 RLALCIKNSTIRQLN
-871 SYLKNKPDGQLEMP
+871 ANLSRKPEGLVEMP
-885 DGTKVWP
+885 DGTTKWP
-892 TYYVSFMYMVK
+892 TFYISFMCKVK
-903 TAGTLTSGFS
+903 TAGTLTIGFP
-913 GQGLYVSKPLAIT
+913 GQDLYETKVMTAT
-926 DTFVQEEFSGKWN
+926 EAFAQEEFIGEWD
-939 GTGDFIL
+939 GTGDFTIS
-946 NYTGEIYIYNVQMS
+946 YTGEIFIYNLLLTS
-960 THPVEDLRLEMS
+960 RPLDDFRVEMTTRLE
-972 TKFLQTDEK
+972 QTDERV
-981 IGMYALKID
+981 GMYAIRMDSLK
-990 TLSGTVTDMGVELD
+990 STVTDMGVVLD
-1004 NTTSTL
+1004 NTNTTL
-1010 SLYVTKTDSINQTVT
+1010 SAYVSKTDNNSKTITN
-1025 SLGLKLDGV
+1025 LGLRIDGIN
-1034 DESLTLYAKKTDVS
+1034 DSLYLYATSSELS
-1048 GLKTEMEAAIKVN
+1048 GLRNDLSASIELN
-1061 ADNINLKVSKDSIIS
+1061 ARSITQKVSTTDYNGDTVVSM
-1076 SINQTAETIK
+1076 INQTASTVTIK
-1086 INASRLNLN
+1086 GNKIDLN
-1095 GFVTFSM
+1095 GVLIDNNGKIYASLIDADSITSNIVKIGNFVWGGSALAGTPGTTLIIGGAATIGFSNGYAAQ
-1102 FDLSTQNTIKNK
+1102 FGGKVYIDGALSCGSITASGYGNIHCDTLSSVGN
-1114 VSSGDLGS
+1114 VWSSGDYYCRGHQ
-1122 MAWKDGVSSDDLSW
+1122 GVS
-1136 ALSQEISNKVNLTTL
+1136 
-1151 NNTLLGYTKSGS
+1151 
-1163 ITKEDLAKALQAE
+1163 
-1176 LTGKLTGSASVGANK
+1176 
-1191 LASVIINGQTL
+1191 
-1202 IAGGYIQADLINVK
+1202 
-1216 DLVVGSTLSIG
+1216 
-1227 AFSLNSYNGLN
+1227 
-1238 WTGSDYFGNTS
+1238 FGTD
-1249 FRLTVGGGYTYNTG
+1249 V
-1263 TSCKTMVG
+1263 
-1271 AWSNSADTHACI
+1271 
-1283 SGICNTFGVAIY
+1283 
-1295 GSVDGYG
+1295 
-1302 SNFPP
+1302 
-1307 TGSKFAG
+1307 
-1314 YFSGSTKTTGTTITG
+1314 
-1329 TLAAGAFRFA
+1329 
-1339 YNLGFGNS
+1339 
-1347 YNYYEGISFDPA
+1347 
-1359 TYDLDNV
+1359 DLDK
-1366 RIRVRGGI
+1366 IRLRVVGGI
-1374 IVGVTDDNGHLLQG
+1374 IVGYQNE
-1388 V
+1388 

>member
-246 GHLIAELGENLS
+246 GHLIAELDENLS
-258 EYDVET
+258 EYNVET

-472 TAAGNITFEKDII
+472 AAAGNITFEKDII

-497 DANGFGHENGFRL
+497 DAGGFGHENGFRL
-510 FADGTMWLKDLKVKH
+510 FADGTMWLKDLRVKN

-532 LSSPTFASGFP
+532 LSSPMFASGFP
-543 NGTGFMIV
+543 NGTGWMLA
-551 PYKVTNAA
+551 PYIRTNAA
-559 GVEETKYKLEID
+559 GINETRYKLEID
-571 SISVRNELK
+571 DIAVRGTLR
-580 VYTFVVSQ
+580 VYEFIVSQ
-588 LLGENDNRIFAGM
+588 LLGENDNRIFSGM
-601 MEVDHYDPETG
+601 MEVDHYDTNSG

-625 PFREGDILMVQ
+625 PFRKGDILMVQ
-636 QFQGDPTLQ
+636 QFQGDPTLENNYQ
-645 NDYKMTKSYELKVVE
+645 MVKQYELKVVS
-660 VAVGDLSD
+660 VGVGNLYD

-674 WLRFTNFVGNLSDI
+674 WLTFENFVGDLSQI
-688 AKRDTLC
+688 TKRDTLC

-707 IMKITTVDEFGTP
+707 LIKITTIDEFGTP
-720 YMDVIR
+720 YLDVIR

-737 VRIGNM
+737 VRIGNL

-753 LDGDGAYVENLYAR
+753 LDGDGAYVANLYAR
-767 GQFMLDT
+767 GKFILSDT
-774 GENVKTKFEIVEG
+774 GEDVSTLFQVMNGKF
-787 RLSSEM
+787 SSEM
-793 SSVRYELSEKDN
+793 SSIRHEIAEKDN
-805 CLTNASF
+805 YLTNSSF
-812 SADTVAWVLGNDVS
+812 SEDIVGWEPGNDVS
-826 LFTVKERFMAV
+826 LFTISERYIPV
-837 NDSFYAE
+837 NDSLYSE
-844 KDKVTGIVEVSS
+844 KDRITGIVRVLN
-856 RKALYIKNSGVKQLN
+856 RLALCIKNSTIRQLN
-871 SYLKNKPDGQLEMP
+871 ANLSRKPEGLVEMP
-885 DGTKVWP
+885 DGTTKWP
-892 TYYVSFMYMVK
+892 TFYISFMCKVK
-903 TAGTLTSGFS
+903 TAGTLTIGFP
-913 GQGLYVSKPLAIT
+913 GQDLYETKVMTAT
-926 DTFVQEEFSGKWN
+926 EAFAQEEFIGEWD
-939 GTGDFIL
+939 GTGDFTIS
-946 NYTGEIYIYNVQMS
+946 YTGEIFIYNLLLTS
-960 THPVEDLRLEMS
+960 RPLDDFRVEMTTRLE
-972 TKFLQTDEK
+972 QTDERV
-981 IGMYALKID
+981 GMYAIRMDSLK
-990 TLSGTVTDMGVELD
+990 STVTDMGVVLD
-1004 NTTSTL
+1004 NTNTTL
-1010 SLYVTKTDSINQTVT
+1010 SAYVSKTDNNSKTITN
-1025 SLGLKLDGV
+1025 LGLRIDGIN
-1034 DESLTLYAKKTDVS
+1034 DSLYLYATSSELS
-1048 GLKTEMEAAIKVN
+1048 GLRNDLSASIELN
-1061 ADNINLKVSKDSIIS
+1061 ARSITQKVSTTDYNGDTVVSM
-1076 SINQTAETIK
+1076 INQTASTVTIK
-1086 INASRLNLN
+1086 GNKIDLN
-1095 GFVTFSM
+1095 GVLIDNNGKIYASLIDADSITSNIVKIGNFVWGGSALAGTPGTTLIIGGAATIGFSNGYAAQ
-1102 FDLSTQNTIKNK
+1102 FGGKVYIDGALSCGSITASGYGNIHCDTLSSVGN
-1114 VSSGDLGS
+1114 VWSSGDYYCRGHQ
-1122 MAWKDGVSSDDLSW
+1122 GVS
-1136 ALSQEISNKVNLTTL
+1136 
-1151 NNTLLGYTKSGS
+1151 
-1163 ITKEDLAKALQAE
+1163 
-1176 LTGKLTGSASVGANK
+1176 
-1191 LASVIINGQTL
+1191 
-1202 IAGGYIQADLINVK
+1202 
-1216 DLVVGSTLSIG
+1216 
-1227 AFSLNSYNGLN
+1227 
-1238 WTGSDYFGNTS
+1238 FGTD
-1249 FRLTVGGGYTYNTG
+1249 V
-1263 TSCKTMVG
+1263 
-1271 AWSNSADTHACI
+1271 
-1283 SGICNTFGVAIY
+1283 
-1295 GSVDGYG
+1295 
-1302 SNFPP
+1302 
-1307 TGSKFAG
+1307 
-1314 YFSGSTKTTGTTITG
+1314 
-1329 TLAAGAFRFA
+1329 
-1339 YNLGFGNS
+1339 
-1347 YNYYEGISFDPA
+1347 
-1359 TYDLDNV
+1359 DLDK
-1366 RIRVRGGI
+1366 IRLRVVGGI
-1374 IVGVTDDNGHLLQG
+1374 IVGYQNE
-1388 V
+1388 

>member
-1 MATIIDKPDAL
+1 M
-12 SLSGNMRRFVLG
+12 G

-44 YEPGPDKMVT
+44 YEPGPDKIVT

-120 WQPKIKEVTYYS
+120 WQPKVKEVTYYS

-151 FPDKSSSTTS
+151 FPDNSSSTTS

-246 GHLIAELGENLS
+246 GHLIAELDEKLS

-353 SPDFIF
+353 SQDFIF

-510 FADGTMWLKDLKVKH
+510 FADGTAWLKDLKVKN

-532 LSSPTFASGFP
+532 LSSPMFASGFP
-543 NGTGFMIV
+543 NGTGWMLA
-551 PYKVTNAA
+551 PYIRTNAA
-559 GVEETKYKLEID
+559 GINETRYKLEID
-571 SISVRNELK
+571 DIAVRGTLR
-580 VYTFVVSQ
+580 VYEFIVSQ
-588 LLGENDNRIFAGM
+588 LLGENDNRIFSAM
-601 MEVDHYDPETG
+601 MEVDHYDANSG

-625 PFREGDILMVQ
+625 PFRKGDILMVQ
-636 QFQGDPTLQ
+636 QFQGDPTLENNYQ
-645 NDYKMTKSYELKVVE
+645 MVKQYELKVVS
-660 VAVGDLSD
+660 VGVGYLSD

-674 WLRFTNFVGNLSDI
+674 WLTFENFVGDLSQVT
-688 AKRDTLC
+688 KRDTLC

-707 IMKITTVDEFGTP
+707 IIKITTVDEFGTP

-737 VRIGNM
+737 VRIGNL

-767 GQFMLDT
+767 GKFILSDT
-774 GENVKTKFEIVEG
+774 GEDVSTLFQVMNGK
-787 RLSSEM
+787 LSSEM
-793 SSVRYELSEKDN
+793 SSIRHEIAEKDN
-805 CLTNASF
+805 YLTNSSF
-812 SADTVAWVLGNDVS
+812 SEDIVGWEPGNDVS
-826 LFTVKERFMAV
+826 LFTVSERYIPV
-837 NDSFYAE
+837 NDSLYSE
-844 KDKVTGIVEVSS
+844 KDRITGIVRVLN
-856 RKALYIKNSGVKQLN
+856 RLALCIKNSTIRQLN
-871 SYLKNKPDGQLEMP
+871 AKLSRRPEGLVEMP
-885 DGTKVWP
+885 DGTTKWP
-892 TYYVSFMYMVK
+892 TFYISFMCKVK
-903 TAGTLTSGFS
+903 TAGTLTIGFP
-913 GQGLYVSKPLAIT
+913 GQDLYETKAMTPT
-926 DTFVQEEFSGKWN
+926 DAFAQEEFIGEWD
-939 GTGDFIL
+939 GTGDFTISH
-946 NYTGEIYIYNVQMS
+946 TGEIFIYNLLLTSRPLDDFRV
-960 THPVEDLRLEMS
+960 EMS
-972 TKFLQTDEK
+972 TKLEQTNERV
-981 IGMYALKID
+981 GMYANKVDNLK
-990 TLSGTVTDMGVELD
+990 GTVTDMGLVLD
-1004 NTTSTL
+1004 NTNGTL
-1010 SLYVTKTDSINQTVT
+1010 SAYVTKTDNNSKTITD
-1025 SLGLKLDGV
+1025 LGLRIDGIN
-1034 DESLTLYAKKTDVS
+1034 DSLYLYATSSELS
-1048 GLKTEMEAAIKVN
+1048 GLRNDLSASIEVN
-1061 ADNINLKVSKDSIIS
+1061 ARSITQKVSTTDYNGDTVVSM
-1076 SINQTAETIK
+1076 INQTASTVTIK
-1086 INASRLNLN
+1086 GNKIDLN
-1095 GFVTFSM
+1095 GVLIDHNGKIYASLIDADSITSNIVKIGNFVWGGSALAGTPGTTLIISGAATIGFSNGYAAQ
-1102 FDLSTQNTIKNK
+1102 FGGKVYIDGALSCSSITASGYGNIHCDTLSSVGN
-1114 VSSGDLGS
+1114 VWSSGDYYCRGHQ
-1122 MAWKDGVSSDDLSW
+1122 GVS
-1136 ALSQEISNKVNLTTL
+1136 
-1151 NNTLLGYTKSGS
+1151 
-1163 ITKEDLAKALQAE
+1163 
-1176 LTGKLTGSASVGANK
+1176 
-1191 LASVIINGQTL
+1191 
-1202 IAGGYIQADLINVK
+1202 
-1216 DLVVGSTLSIG
+1216 
-1227 AFSLNSYNGLN
+1227 
-1238 WTGSDYFGNTS
+1238 FGTD
-1249 FRLTVGGGYTYNTG
+1249 V
-1263 TSCKTMVG
+1263 
-1271 AWSNSADTHACI
+1271 
-1283 SGICNTFGVAIY
+1283 
-1295 GSVDGYG
+1295 
-1302 SNFPP
+1302 
-1307 TGSKFAG
+1307 
-1314 YFSGSTKTTGTTITG
+1314 
-1329 TLAAGAFRFA
+1329 
-1339 YNLGFGNS
+1339 
-1347 YNYYEGISFDPA
+1347 
-1359 TYDLDNV
+1359 DLDK
-1366 RIRVRGGI
+1366 IRLRVVGGI
-1374 IVGVTDDNGHLLQG
+1374 IVGYQNE
-1388 V
+1388 

>member
-1 MATIIDKPDAL
+1 M
-12 SLSGNMRRFVLG
+12 G

-69 DTAQEI
+69 DTSQEI

-120 WQPKIKEVTYYS
+120 WQPKVKEVTYYS

-258 EYDVET
+258 EYNVET

-389 ATFGSIHDTIRNS
+389 ATFGVIHDTIRNS

-416 EAGGSGGTGDGLY
+416 EAGGSGGTGDGIY

-510 FADGTMWLKDLKVKH
+510 FADGTMWLKDLRVKN

-532 LSSPTFASGFP
+532 LSSPMFASGFP
-543 NGTGFMIV
+543 NGTGWMLA
-551 PYKVTNAA
+551 PYIRTNAA
-559 GVEETKYKLEID
+559 GINETRYKLEID
-571 SISVRNELK
+571 DIAVRGTLR
-580 VYTFVVSQ
+580 VYEFIVSQ
-588 LLGENDNRIFAGM
+588 LLGENDNRIFSAM
-601 MEVDHYDPETG
+601 MEVDHYDANSG

-625 PFREGDILMVQ
+625 PFRKGDILMVQ
-636 QFQGDPTLQ
+636 QFQGDPTLENNYQ
-645 NDYKMTKSYELKVVE
+645 MVKQYELKVVS
-660 VAVGDLSD
+660 VGVGYLSD

-674 WLRFTNFVGNLSDI
+674 WLTFENFVGDLSQVT
-688 AKRDTLC
+688 KRDTLC

-707 IMKITTVDEFGTP
+707 IIKITTVDEFGTP

-737 VRIGNM
+737 VRIGNL

-767 GQFMLDT
+767 GKFILSDT
-774 GENVKTKFEIVEG
+774 GEDVSTLFQVMNGK
-787 RLSSEM
+787 LSSEM
-793 SSVRYELSEKDN
+793 SSIRHEIAEKDN
-805 CLTNASF
+805 YLTNSSF
-812 SADTVAWVLGNDVS
+812 SEDIVGWEPGNDVS
-826 LFTVKERFMAV
+826 LFTVSERYIPV
-837 NDSFYAE
+837 NDSLYSE
-844 KDKVTGIVEVSS
+844 KDRITGIVRVLN
-856 RKALYIKNSGVKQLN
+856 RLALCIKNSTIRQLN
-871 SYLKNKPDGQLEMP
+871 AKLSRRPEGLVEMP
-885 DGTKVWP
+885 DGTTKWP
-892 TYYVSFMYMVK
+892 TFYISFMCKVK
-903 TAGTLTSGFS
+903 TAGTLTIGFP
-913 GQGLYVSKPLAIT
+913 GQDLYETKAMTPT
-926 DTFVQEEFSGKWN
+926 DAFAQEEFIGEWD
-939 GTGDFIL
+939 GTGDFTISH
-946 NYTGEIYIYNVQMS
+946 TGEIFIYNLLLTSRPLDDFRV
-960 THPVEDLRLEMS
+960 EMS
-972 TKFLQTDEK
+972 TKLEQTNERV
-981 IGMYALKID
+981 GMYANKVDNLK
-990 TLSGTVTDMGVELD
+990 GMVTDMGLVLD
-1004 NTTSTL
+1004 NTNGTL
-1010 SLYVTKTDSINQTVT
+1010 SAYVTKTDNNSKTITD
-1025 SLGLKLDGV
+1025 LGLRIDGIN
-1034 DESLTLYAKKTDVS
+1034 DSLYLYATSSELS
-1048 GLKTEMEAAIKVN
+1048 GLRNDLSASIEVN
-1061 ADNINLKVSKDSIIS
+1061 ARSITQKVSTTDYNGDTVVSM
-1076 SINQTAETIK
+1076 INQTASTVTIK
-1086 INASRLNLN
+1086 GNKIDLN
-1095 GFVTFSM
+1095 GVLIDHNGKIYASLIDADSITSNIVKIGNFVWGGSALAGTPGTTLIISGAATIGFSNGYAAQ
-1102 FDLSTQNTIKNK
+1102 FGGKVYIDGALSCSSITASGYGNIHCDTLSSVGN
-1114 VSSGDLGS
+1114 VWSSGDYYCRGHQ
-1122 MAWKDGVSSDDLSW
+1122 GVS
-1136 ALSQEISNKVNLTTL
+1136 
-1151 NNTLLGYTKSGS
+1151 
-1163 ITKEDLAKALQAE
+1163 
-1176 LTGKLTGSASVGANK
+1176 
-1191 LASVIINGQTL
+1191 
-1202 IAGGYIQADLINVK
+1202 
-1216 DLVVGSTLSIG
+1216 
-1227 AFSLNSYNGLN
+1227 
-1238 WTGSDYFGNTS
+1238 FGTD
-1249 FRLTVGGGYTYNTG
+1249 V
-1263 TSCKTMVG
+1263 
-1271 AWSNSADTHACI
+1271 
-1283 SGICNTFGVAIY
+1283 
-1295 GSVDGYG
+1295 
-1302 SNFPP
+1302 
-1307 TGSKFAG
+1307 
-1314 YFSGSTKTTGTTITG
+1314 
-1329 TLAAGAFRFA
+1329 
-1339 YNLGFGNS
+1339 
-1347 YNYYEGISFDPA
+1347 
-1359 TYDLDNV
+1359 DLDK
-1366 RIRVRGGI
+1366 IRLRVVGGI
-1374 IVGVTDDNGHLLQG
+1374 IVGYQNE
-1388 V
+1388 

>member
-1 MATIIDKPDAL
+1 MATIIDKPDTL

-44 YEPGPDKMVT
+44 YEPGPDKIVT

-120 WQPKIKEVTYYS
+120 WQPKVKEVTYYS

-151 FPDKSSSTTS
+151 FPDNSSSTTS

-246 GHLIAELGENLS
+246 GHLIAELDENLS

-389 ATFGSIHDTIRNS
+389 ATFGSIHDTIMNS

-510 FADGTMWLKDLKVKH
+510 FADGTMWLKDLRVKN

-532 LSSPTFASGFP
+532 LSSSMFASGFP
-543 NGTGFMIV
+543 NGTGWMLA
-551 PYKVTNAA
+551 PYIRTNAA
-559 GVEETKYKLEID
+559 GINETRYKLEID
-571 SISVRNELK
+571 DIAVRGTLR
-580 VYTFVVSQ
+580 VYEFIVSQ
-588 LLGENDNRIFAGM
+588 LLGENDNRIFSGM
-601 MEVDHYDPETG
+601 MEVDHYDANSG

-625 PFREGDILMVQ
+625 PFRKGDILMVQ
-636 QFQGDPTLQ
+636 QFQGDPTLENNYQ
-645 NDYKMTKSYELKVVE
+645 MVKQYELKVVS
-660 VAVGDLSD
+660 VGVGYLSD

-674 WLRFTNFVGNLSDI
+674 WLTFENFVGDLSQVT
-688 AKRDTLC
+688 KRDTLC

-707 IMKITTVDEFGTP
+707 IIKITTVDEFGTP

-737 VRIGNM
+737 VRIGNL

-767 GQFMLDT
+767 GKFILSDT
-774 GENVKTKFEIVEG
+774 GEDVSTLFQVMNGK
-787 RLSSEM
+787 LSSEM
-793 SSVRYELSEKDN
+793 SSIRHEIAEKDN
-805 CLTNASF
+805 YLTNSSF
-812 SADTVAWVLGNDVS
+812 SEDIVGWEPGNDVS
-826 LFTVKERFMAV
+826 LFTVSERYIPV
-837 NDSFYAE
+837 NDSLYSE
-844 KDKVTGIVEVSS
+844 KDRITGIVRVLN
-856 RKALYIKNSGVKQLN
+856 RLALCIKNSTIRQLN
-871 SYLKNKPDGQLEMP
+871 AKLSRRPEGLVEMP
-885 DGTKVWP
+885 DGTTKWP
-892 TYYVSFMYMVK
+892 TFYISFMCKVK
-903 TAGTLTSGFS
+903 TAGTLTIGFP
-913 GQGLYVSKPLAIT
+913 GQDLYETKAMTPT
-926 DTFVQEEFSGKWN
+926 DAFAQEEFIGEWD
-939 GTGDFIL
+939 GTGDFTISH
-946 NYTGEIYIYNVQMS
+946 TGEIFIYNLLLTSRPLDDFRV
-960 THPVEDLRLEMS
+960 EMS
-972 TKFLQTDEK
+972 TKLEQTNERV
-981 IGMYALKID
+981 GMYANKVDNLK
-990 TLSGTVTDMGVELD
+990 GTVTDMGLVLD
-1004 NTTSTL
+1004 NTNGTL
-1010 SLYVTKTDSINQTVT
+1010 SAYVTKTDNNSKTITD
-1025 SLGLKLDGV
+1025 LGLRIDGIN
-1034 DESLTLYAKKTDVS
+1034 DSLYLYATSSELS
-1048 GLKTEMEAAIKVN
+1048 GLRNDLSASIEVN
-1061 ADNINLKVSKDSIIS
+1061 ARSITQKVSTTDYNGDTVVSM
-1076 SINQTAETIK
+1076 INQTASTVTIK
-1086 INASRLNLN
+1086 GNKIDLN
-1095 GFVTFSM
+1095 GVLIDNNGKIYASLIDADSITSNIVKIGNFVWGGSALAGTPGTTLIISGAATIGFSNGYAAQ
-1102 FDLSTQNTIKNK
+1102 FGGKVYIDGALSCGSITASGYGNIHCDTLSS
-1114 VSSGDLGS
+1114 VGSVWSSGDYYCRGHQ
-1122 MAWKDGVSSDDLSW
+1122 GVS
-1136 ALSQEISNKVNLTTL
+1136 
-1151 NNTLLGYTKSGS
+1151 
-1163 ITKEDLAKALQAE
+1163 
-1176 LTGKLTGSASVGANK
+1176 
-1191 LASVIINGQTL
+1191 
-1202 IAGGYIQADLINVK
+1202 
-1216 DLVVGSTLSIG
+1216 
-1227 AFSLNSYNGLN
+1227 
-1238 WTGSDYFGNTS
+1238 FGTD
-1249 FRLTVGGGYTYNTG
+1249 V
-1263 TSCKTMVG
+1263 
-1271 AWSNSADTHACI
+1271 
-1283 SGICNTFGVAIY
+1283 
-1295 GSVDGYG
+1295 
-1302 SNFPP
+1302 
-1307 TGSKFAG
+1307 
-1314 YFSGSTKTTGTTITG
+1314 
-1329 TLAAGAFRFA
+1329 
-1339 YNLGFGNS
+1339 
-1347 YNYYEGISFDPA
+1347 
-1359 TYDLDNV
+1359 DLDK
-1366 RIRVRGGI
+1366 IRLRVVGGI
-1374 IVGVTDDNGHLLQG
+1374 IVGYQNE
-1388 V
+1388 

>member
-12 SLSGNMRRFVLG
+12 SLSGNMRKFVLG

-120 WQPKIKEVTYYS
+120 WQPKVKEVTYYS

-151 FPDKSSSTTS
+151 FPDNSSSTTS

-246 GHLIAELGENLS
+246 GHLIAELDENLS

-472 TAAGNITFEKDII
+472 AAAGNITFEKDII

-510 FADGTMWLKDLKVKH
+510 FADGTMWLKDLRVKN

-532 LSSPTFASGFP
+532 LSSPMFASGFP
-543 NGTGFMIV
+543 NGTGWMLA
-551 PYKVTNAA
+551 PYIRTNAA
-559 GVEETKYKLEID
+559 GINETRYKLEID
-571 SISVRNELK
+571 DIAVRGTLR
-580 VYTFVVSQ
+580 VYEFIVSQ
-588 LLGENDNRIFAGM
+588 LLGENDNRIFSGM
-601 MEVDHYDPETG
+601 MEVDHYDTNSG

-625 PFREGDILMVQ
+625 PFRKGDILMVQ
-636 QFQGDPTLQ
+636 QFQGDPTLENNYQ
-645 NDYKMTKSYELKVVE
+645 MVKQYELKVVS
-660 VAVGDLSD
+660 VGVGNLYD

-674 WLRFTNFVGNLSDI
+674 WLTFENFVGDLSQI
-688 AKRDTLC
+688 TKRDTLC

-707 IMKITTVDEFGTP
+707 LIKITTIDEFGTP
-720 YMDVIR
+720 YLDVIR

-737 VRIGNM
+737 VRIGNL

-753 LDGDGAYVENLYAR
+753 LDGDGAYVANLYAR
-767 GQFMLDT
+767 GKFILSDT
-774 GENVKTKFEIVEG
+774 GEDVSTLFQVMNGKF
-787 RLSSEM
+787 SSEM
-793 SSVRYELSEKDN
+793 SSIRHEIAEKDN
-805 CLTNASF
+805 YLTNSSF
-812 SADTVAWVLGNDVS
+812 SEDIVGWEPGNDVS
-826 LFTVKERFMAV
+826 LFTISERYIPV
-837 NDSFYAE
+837 NDSLYSE
-844 KDKVTGIVEVSS
+844 KDRITGIVRVLN
-856 RKALYIKNSGVKQLN
+856 RLALCIKNSTIRQLN
-871 SYLKNKPDGQLEMP
+871 ANLSRKPEGLVEMP
-885 DGTKVWP
+885 DGTTKWP
-892 TYYVSFMYMVK
+892 TFYISFMCKVK
-903 TAGTLTSGFS
+903 TAGTLTIGFP
-913 GQGLYVSKPLAIT
+913 GQDLYETKVMTAT
-926 DTFVQEEFSGKWN
+926 EAFAQEEFIGEWD
-939 GTGDFIL
+939 GTGDFTIS
-946 NYTGEIYIYNVQMS
+946 YTGEIFIYNLLLTS
-960 THPVEDLRLEMS
+960 RPLDDFRVEMTTRLE
-972 TKFLQTDEK
+972 QTDERV
-981 IGMYALKID
+981 GMYAIRMDSLK
-990 TLSGTVTDMGVELD
+990 STVTDMGVVLD
-1004 NTTSTL
+1004 NTNTTL
-1010 SLYVTKTDSINQTVT
+1010 SAYVSKTDNNSKTITN
-1025 SLGLKLDGV
+1025 LGLRIDGIN
-1034 DESLTLYAKKTDVS
+1034 DSLYLYATSSELS
-1048 GLKTEMEAAIKVN
+1048 GLRNDLSASIELN
-1061 ADNINLKVSKDSIIS
+1061 ARSITQKVSTTDYNGDTVVSM
-1076 SINQTAETIK
+1076 INQTASTVTIK
-1086 INASRLNLN
+1086 GNKIDLN
-1095 GFVTFSM
+1095 GVLIDNNGKIYASLIDADSITSNIVKIGNFVWGGSALAGTPGTTLIIGGAATIGFSNGYAAQ
-1102 FDLSTQNTIKNK
+1102 FGGKVYIDGALSCGSITASGYGNIHCDTLSSVGN
-1114 VSSGDLGS
+1114 VWSSGDYYCRGHQ
-1122 MAWKDGVSSDDLSW
+1122 GVS
-1136 ALSQEISNKVNLTTL
+1136 
-1151 NNTLLGYTKSGS
+1151 
-1163 ITKEDLAKALQAE
+1163 
-1176 LTGKLTGSASVGANK
+1176 
-1191 LASVIINGQTL
+1191 
-1202 IAGGYIQADLINVK
+1202 
-1216 DLVVGSTLSIG
+1216 
-1227 AFSLNSYNGLN
+1227 
-1238 WTGSDYFGNTS
+1238 FGTD
-1249 FRLTVGGGYTYNTG
+1249 V
-1263 TSCKTMVG
+1263 
-1271 AWSNSADTHACI
+1271 
-1283 SGICNTFGVAIY
+1283 
-1295 GSVDGYG
+1295 
-1302 SNFPP
+1302 
-1307 TGSKFAG
+1307 
-1314 YFSGSTKTTGTTITG
+1314 
-1329 TLAAGAFRFA
+1329 
-1339 YNLGFGNS
+1339 
-1347 YNYYEGISFDPA
+1347 
-1359 TYDLDNV
+1359 DLDK
-1366 RIRVRGGI
+1366 IRLRVVGGI
-1374 IVGVTDDNGHLLQG
+1374 IVGYQNE
-1388 V
+1388 

>member
-1 MATIIDKPDAL
+1 MATIIDKPDTL

-44 YEPGPDKMVT
+44 YEPGPDKIVT

-120 WQPKIKEVTYYS
+120 WQPKVKEVTYYS

-151 FPDKSSSTTS
+151 FPDNSSSTTS

-246 GHLIAELGENLS
+246 GHLIAELDEKLS

-510 FADGTMWLKDLKVKH
+510 FADGTAWLKDLKVKN

-532 LSSPTFASGFP
+532 LSSPMFASGFP
-543 NGTGFMIV
+543 NGTGWMLA
-551 PYKVTNAA
+551 PYIRTNAA
-559 GVEETKYKLEID
+559 GINETRYKLEID
-571 SISVRNELK
+571 DIAVRGTLR
-580 VYTFVVSQ
+580 VYEFIVSQ
-588 LLGENDNRIFAGM
+588 LLGENDNRIFSAM
-601 MEVDHYDPETG
+601 MEVDHYDANSG

-625 PFREGDILMVQ
+625 PFRKGDILMVQ
-636 QFQGDPTLQ
+636 QFQGDPTLENNYQ
-645 NDYKMTKSYELKVVE
+645 MVKQYELKVVS
-660 VAVGDLSD
+660 VGVGYLSD

-674 WLRFTNFVGNLSDI
+674 WLTFENFVGDLSQVT
-688 AKRDTLC
+688 KRDTLC

-707 IMKITTVDEFGTP
+707 IIKITTVDEFGTP

-737 VRIGNM
+737 VRIGNL

-767 GQFMLDT
+767 GKFILSDT
-774 GENVKTKFEIVEG
+774 GEDVSTLFQVMNGK
-787 RLSSEM
+787 LSSEM
-793 SSVRYELSEKDN
+793 SSIRHEIAEKDN
-805 CLTNASF
+805 YLTNSSF
-812 SADTVAWVLGNDVS
+812 SEDIVGWEPGNDVS
-826 LFTVKERFMAV
+826 LFTVSERYIPV
-837 NDSFYAE
+837 NDSLYSE
-844 KDKVTGIVEVSS
+844 KDRITGIVRVLN
-856 RKALYIKNSGVKQLN
+856 RLALCIKNSTIRQLN
-871 SYLKNKPDGQLEMP
+871 AKLSRRPEGLVEMP
-885 DGTKVWP
+885 DGTTKWP
-892 TYYVSFMYMVK
+892 TFSISFMCKVK
-903 TAGTLTSGFS
+903 TAGTLTIGFP
-913 GQGLYVSKPLAIT
+913 GQDLYETKAMTPT
-926 DTFVQEEFSGKWN
+926 DAFAQEEFIGEWD
-939 GTGDFIL
+939 GTGDFTISH
-946 NYTGEIYIYNVQMS
+946 TGEIFIYNLLLTSRPLDDFRV
-960 THPVEDLRLEMS
+960 EMS
-972 TKFLQTDEK
+972 TKLEQTNERV
-981 IGMYALKID
+981 GMYANKVDNLK
-990 TLSGTVTDMGVELD
+990 GTVTDMGLVLD
-1004 NTTSTL
+1004 NTNGTL
-1010 SLYVTKTDSINQTVT
+1010 SAYVTKTDNNSKTITD
-1025 SLGLKLDGV
+1025 LGLRIDGIN
-1034 DESLTLYAKKTDVS
+1034 DSLYLYATSSELS
-1048 GLKTEMEAAIKVN
+1048 GLRNDLSASIEVN
-1061 ADNINLKVSKDSIIS
+1061 ARSITQKVSTTDYNGDTVVSM
-1076 SINQTAETIK
+1076 INQTASTVTIK
-1086 INASRLNLN
+1086 GNKIDLN
-1095 GFVTFSM
+1095 GVLIDHNGKIYASLIDADSITSNIVKIGNFVWGGSALAGTPGTTLIISGAATIGFSNGYAAQ
-1102 FDLSTQNTIKNK
+1102 FGGKVYIDGALSCSSITASGYGNIHCDTLSSVGN
-1114 VSSGDLGS
+1114 VWSSGDYYCRGHQ
-1122 MAWKDGVSSDDLSW
+1122 GVS
-1136 ALSQEISNKVNLTTL
+1136 
-1151 NNTLLGYTKSGS
+1151 
-1163 ITKEDLAKALQAE
+1163 
-1176 LTGKLTGSASVGANK
+1176 
-1191 LASVIINGQTL
+1191 
-1202 IAGGYIQADLINVK
+1202 
-1216 DLVVGSTLSIG
+1216 
-1227 AFSLNSYNGLN
+1227 
-1238 WTGSDYFGNTS
+1238 FGTD
-1249 FRLTVGGGYTYNTG
+1249 V
-1263 TSCKTMVG
+1263 
-1271 AWSNSADTHACI
+1271 
-1283 SGICNTFGVAIY
+1283 
-1295 GSVDGYG
+1295 
-1302 SNFPP
+1302 
-1307 TGSKFAG
+1307 
-1314 YFSGSTKTTGTTITG
+1314 
-1329 TLAAGAFRFA
+1329 
-1339 YNLGFGNS
+1339 
-1347 YNYYEGISFDPA
+1347 
-1359 TYDLDNV
+1359 DLDK
-1366 RIRVRGGI
+1366 IRLRVVGGI
-1374 IVGVTDDNGHLLQG
+1374 IVGYQNE
-1388 V
+1388 

>member
-1 MATIIDKPDAL
+1 M
-12 SLSGNMRRFVLG
+12 
-24 AKEAVSFILKK
+24 
-35 GTATLLEQS
+35 LEQS

-88 IDGTSH
+88 IDRTSH

-151 FPDKSSSTTS
+151 FPDNSSSTTS

-510 FADGTMWLKDLKVKH
+510 FADGTMWLKDLRVKN

-532 LSSPTFASGFP
+532 LSSPMFASGFP
-543 NGTGFMIV
+543 NGTGFMIA

-737 VRIGNM
+737 VRIGNL

-767 GQFMLDT
+767 GKFILSDT
-774 GENVKTKFEIVEG
+774 GEDVSTLFQVMNGK
-787 RLSSEM
+787 LSSEM
-793 SSVRYELSEKDN
+793 SSIRHEIAEKDN
-805 CLTNASF
+805 YLTNSSF
-812 SADTVAWVLGNDVS
+812 SEDIVGWEPGNDVS
-826 LFTVKERFMAV
+826 LFTVSERYIPV
-837 NDSFYAE
+837 NDSLYSE
-844 KDKVTGIVEVSS
+844 KDRITGIVRVLN
-856 RKALYIKNSGVKQLN
+856 RLALCIKNSTIRQLN
-871 SYLKNKPDGQLEMP
+871 AKLSRRPEGLVEMP
-885 DGTKVWP
+885 DGTTKWP
-892 TYYVSFMYMVK
+892 TFYISFMCKVK
-903 TAGTLTSGFS
+903 TAGTLTIGFP
-913 GQGLYVSKPLAIT
+913 GQDLYETKAMTPT
-926 DTFVQEEFSGKWN
+926 DAFVQEEFIGEWD
-939 GTGDFIL
+939 GTGDFTISH
-946 NYTGEIYIYNVQMS
+946 TGEIFIYNLLLTSRPLDDFRV
-960 THPVEDLRLEMS
+960 EMS
-972 TKFLQTDEK
+972 TKLEQTNERV
-981 IGMYALKID
+981 GMYANKVDNLR
-990 TLSGTVTDMGVELD
+990 GTVTDMGLVLD
-1004 NTTSTL
+1004 NTNGTL
-1010 SLYVTKTDSINQTVT
+1010 SAYVTKTDNNSKTITD
-1025 SLGLKLDGV
+1025 LGLRIDGIN
-1034 DESLTLYAKKTDVS
+1034 DSLYLYATSSELS
-1048 GLKTEMEAAIKVN
+1048 GLRNDLSASIEVN
-1061 ADNINLKVSKDSIIS
+1061 ARSITQKVSTTDYNGDTVVSM
-1076 SINQTAETIK
+1076 INQTASTVTIK
-1086 INASRLNLN
+1086 GNKIDLN
-1095 GFVTFSM
+1095 GVLIDHNGKIYASLIDADSITSNIVKIGNFVWGGSALAGTPGTTLIISGAATIGFSNGYAAQ
-1102 FDLSTQNTIKNK
+1102 FGGKVYIDGALSCSSITASGYGNIHCDTLSSIGN
-1114 VSSGDLGS
+1114 VWSSGDYYCRGHQ
-1122 MAWKDGVSSDDLSW
+1122 GVS
-1136 ALSQEISNKVNLTTL
+1136 
-1151 NNTLLGYTKSGS
+1151 
-1163 ITKEDLAKALQAE
+1163 
-1176 LTGKLTGSASVGANK
+1176 
-1191 LASVIINGQTL
+1191 
-1202 IAGGYIQADLINVK
+1202 
-1216 DLVVGSTLSIG
+1216 
-1227 AFSLNSYNGLN
+1227 
-1238 WTGSDYFGNTS
+1238 FGTD
-1249 FRLTVGGGYTYNTG
+1249 V
-1263 TSCKTMVG
+1263 
-1271 AWSNSADTHACI
+1271 
-1283 SGICNTFGVAIY
+1283 
-1295 GSVDGYG
+1295 
-1302 SNFPP
+1302 
-1307 TGSKFAG
+1307 
-1314 YFSGSTKTTGTTITG
+1314 
-1329 TLAAGAFRFA
+1329 
-1339 YNLGFGNS
+1339 
-1347 YNYYEGISFDPA
+1347 
-1359 TYDLDNV
+1359 DLDK
-1366 RIRVRGGI
+1366 IRLRVVGGI
-1374 IVGVTDDNGHLLQG
+1374 IVGYQNE
-1388 V
+1388 

>member
-1 MATIIDKPDAL
+1 M
-12 SLSGNMRRFVLG
+12 G

-120 WQPKIKEVTYYS
+120 WQPKVKEVTYYS

-151 FPDKSSSTTS
+151 FPDNSSSTTS

-246 GHLIAELGENLS
+246 GHLIAELDENLS
-258 EYDVET
+258 EYNVET

-389 ATFGSIHDTIRNS
+389 ATFGSIHDTIMNS

-510 FADGTMWLKDLKVKH
+510 FADGTMWLKDLRVKN

-532 LSSPTFASGFP
+532 LSSPMFASGFP
-543 NGTGFMIV
+543 NGTGWMLA
-551 PYKVTNAA
+551 PYIRTNAA
-559 GVEETKYKLEID
+559 GINETRYKLEID
-571 SISVRNELK
+571 DIAVRGTLR
-580 VYTFVVSQ
+580 VYEFIVSQ
-588 LLGENDNRIFAGM
+588 LLGENDNRIFSGM
-601 MEVDHYDPETG
+601 MEVDHYDANSG

-625 PFREGDILMVQ
+625 PFRKGDILMVQ
-636 QFQGDPTLQ
+636 QFQGDPTLENNYQ
-645 NDYKMTKSYELKVVE
+645 MVKQYELKVVS
-660 VAVGDLSD
+660 VGVGYLSD

-674 WLRFTNFVGNLSDI
+674 WLTFENFVGDLSQVT
-688 AKRDTLC
+688 KRDTLC

-707 IMKITTVDEFGTP
+707 IIKITTVDEFGTP

-737 VRIGNM
+737 VRIGNL

-767 GQFMLDT
+767 GKFILSDT
-774 GENVKTKFEIVEG
+774 GEDVSTLFQVMNGK
-787 RLSSEM
+787 LSSEM
-793 SSVRYELSEKDN
+793 SSIRHEIAEKDN
-805 CLTNASF
+805 YLTNSSF
-812 SADTVAWVLGNDVS
+812 SEDIVGWEPGNDVS
-826 LFTVKERFMAV
+826 LFTVSERYIPV
-837 NDSFYAE
+837 NDSLYSE
-844 KDKVTGIVEVSS
+844 KDRITGIVRVLN
-856 RKALYIKNSGVKQLN
+856 RLALCIKNSTIRQLN
-871 SYLKNKPDGQLEMP
+871 AKLSRRPEGLVEMP
-885 DGTKVWP
+885 DGTTKWP
-892 TYYVSFMYMVK
+892 TFYISFMCKVK
-903 TAGTLTSGFS
+903 TAGTLTIGFP
-913 GQGLYVSKPLAIT
+913 GQDLYETKAMTPT
-926 DTFVQEEFSGKWN
+926 DAFAQEEFIGEWD
-939 GTGDFIL
+939 GTGDFTISH
-946 NYTGEIYIYNVQMS
+946 TGEIFIYNLLLTSRPLDDFRV
-960 THPVEDLRLEMS
+960 EMS
-972 TKFLQTDEK
+972 TKLEQTNERV
-981 IGMYALKID
+981 GMYANKVDNLK
-990 TLSGTVTDMGVELD
+990 GTVTDMGLVLD
-1004 NTTSTL
+1004 NTNGTL
-1010 SLYVTKTDSINQTVT
+1010 SAYVTKTDNNSKTITD
-1025 SLGLKLDGV
+1025 LGLRIDGIN
-1034 DESLTLYAKKTDVS
+1034 DSLYLYATSSELS
-1048 GLKTEMEAAIKVN
+1048 GLKNDLSASIELN
-1061 ADNINLKVSKDSIIS
+1061 ARSITQKVSTTDYNGDTVVSM
-1076 SINQTAETIK
+1076 INQTASTVTIK
-1086 INASRLNLN
+1086 GNKIDLN
-1095 GFVTFSM
+1095 GVLIDNNGKIYASLIDADSITSNIVKIGNFVWGGSALAGTPGTTLIISGAATIGFSNGYAAQ
-1102 FDLSTQNTIKNK
+1102 FGGKVYIDGALSCGSITASGYGNIHCDTLSSVGN
-1114 VSSGDLGS
+1114 VWSSGDYYCRGHQ
-1122 MAWKDGVSSDDLSW
+1122 GVS
-1136 ALSQEISNKVNLTTL
+1136 
-1151 NNTLLGYTKSGS
+1151 
-1163 ITKEDLAKALQAE
+1163 
-1176 LTGKLTGSASVGANK
+1176 
-1191 LASVIINGQTL
+1191 
-1202 IAGGYIQADLINVK
+1202 
-1216 DLVVGSTLSIG
+1216 
-1227 AFSLNSYNGLN
+1227 
-1238 WTGSDYFGNTS
+1238 FGTD
-1249 FRLTVGGGYTYNTG
+1249 V
-1263 TSCKTMVG
+1263 
-1271 AWSNSADTHACI
+1271 
-1283 SGICNTFGVAIY
+1283 
-1295 GSVDGYG
+1295 
-1302 SNFPP
+1302 
-1307 TGSKFAG
+1307 
-1314 YFSGSTKTTGTTITG
+1314 
-1329 TLAAGAFRFA
+1329 
-1339 YNLGFGNS
+1339 
-1347 YNYYEGISFDPA
+1347 
-1359 TYDLDNV
+1359 DLDK
-1366 RIRVRGGI
+1366 IRLRVVGGI
-1374 IVGVTDDNGHLLQG
+1374 IVGYQNE
-1388 V
+1388 

>member
-12 SLSGNMRRFVLG
+12 SLSGNMRKFVLG

-120 WQPKIKEVTYYS
+120 WQPKVKEVTYYS

-151 FPDKSSSTTS
+151 FPDNSSSTTS

-233 FRAHGVNRLQAEH
+233 YRAHGVNRLQAEH
-246 GHLIAELGENLS
+246 GHLIAELDENLS

-510 FADGTMWLKDLKVKH
+510 FADGTMWLKDLRVKN

-532 LSSPTFASGFP
+532 LSSPMFASGFP
-543 NGTGFMIV
+543 NGTGWMLA
-551 PYKVTNAA
+551 PYIRTNAA
-559 GVEETKYKLEID
+559 GINETRYKLEID
-571 SISVRNELK
+571 DIAVRGTLR
-580 VYTFVVSQ
+580 VYEFIVSQ
-588 LLGENDNRIFAGM
+588 LLGENDNRIFSAM
-601 MEVDHYDPETG
+601 MEVDHYDANSG

-625 PFREGDILMVQ
+625 PFRKGDILMVQ
-636 QFQGDPTLQ
+636 QFQGDPTLENNYQ
-645 NDYKMTKSYELKVVE
+645 MVKQYELKVVS
-660 VAVGDLSD
+660 VGVGYLSD
-668 GENRLD
+668 GENRMD
-674 WLRFTNFVGNLSDI
+674 WLTFENFVGDLSQVT
-688 AKRDTLC
+688 KRDTLC

-707 IMKITTVDEFGTP
+707 IIKITTVDEFGTP

-737 VRIGNM
+737 VRIGNL

-767 GQFMLDT
+767 GKFILSDT
-774 GENVKTKFEIVEG
+774 GEDVSTLFQVMNGK
-787 RLSSEM
+787 LSSEM
-793 SSVRYELSEKDN
+793 SSIRHEIAEKDN
-805 CLTNASF
+805 YLTNSSF
-812 SADTVAWVLGNDVS
+812 SEDIVGWEPGNDVS
-826 LFTVKERFMAV
+826 LFTVSERYIPV
-837 NDSFYAE
+837 NDSLYSE
-844 KDKVTGIVEVSS
+844 KDRITGIVRVLN
-856 RKALYIKNSGVKQLN
+856 RLALCIKNSTIRQLN
-871 SYLKNKPDGQLEMP
+871 AKLSRRPEGLVEMP
-885 DGTKVWP
+885 DGTTKWP
-892 TYYVSFMYMVK
+892 TFYISFMCKVK
-903 TAGTLTSGFS
+903 TAGTLTIGFP
-913 GQGLYVSKPLAIT
+913 GQDLYETKAMTPT
-926 DTFVQEEFSGKWN
+926 DAFAQEEFIGEWD
-939 GTGDFIL
+939 GTGDFTISH
-946 NYTGEIYIYNVQMS
+946 TGEIFIYNLLLTSRPLDDFRV
-960 THPVEDLRLEMS
+960 EMS
-972 TKFLQTDEK
+972 TKLEQTNERV
-981 IGMYALKID
+981 GMYANKVDNLK
-990 TLSGTVTDMGVELD
+990 GTVTDMGLVLD
-1004 NTTSTL
+1004 NTNGTL
-1010 SLYVTKTDSINQTVT
+1010 SAYVTKTDNNSKTITD
-1025 SLGLKLDGV
+1025 LGLRIDGIN
-1034 DESLTLYAKKTDVS
+1034 DSLYLYATSSELS
-1048 GLKTEMEAAIKVN
+1048 GLRNDLSASIEVN
-1061 ADNINLKVSKDSIIS
+1061 ARSITQKVSTTDYNGDTVVSM
-1076 SINQTAETIK
+1076 INQTASTVTIK
-1086 INASRLNLN
+1086 GNKIDLN
-1095 GFVTFSM
+1095 GVLIDHNGKIYASLIDADSITSNIVKIGNFVWGGSALAGTPGTTLIISGAATIGFSNGYAAQ
-1102 FDLSTQNTIKNK
+1102 FGGKVYIDGALSCSSITASGYGNIHCDTLSSVGN
-1114 VSSGDLGS
+1114 VWSSGDYYCRGHQ
-1122 MAWKDGVSSDDLSW
+1122 GVS
-1136 ALSQEISNKVNLTTL
+1136 
-1151 NNTLLGYTKSGS
+1151 
-1163 ITKEDLAKALQAE
+1163 
-1176 LTGKLTGSASVGANK
+1176 
-1191 LASVIINGQTL
+1191 
-1202 IAGGYIQADLINVK
+1202 
-1216 DLVVGSTLSIG
+1216 
-1227 AFSLNSYNGLN
+1227 
-1238 WTGSDYFGNTS
+1238 FGTD
-1249 FRLTVGGGYTYNTG
+1249 V
-1263 TSCKTMVG
+1263 
-1271 AWSNSADTHACI
+1271 
-1283 SGICNTFGVAIY
+1283 
-1295 GSVDGYG
+1295 
-1302 SNFPP
+1302 
-1307 TGSKFAG
+1307 
-1314 YFSGSTKTTGTTITG
+1314 
-1329 TLAAGAFRFA
+1329 
-1339 YNLGFGNS
+1339 
-1347 YNYYEGISFDPA
+1347 
-1359 TYDLDNV
+1359 DLDK
-1366 RIRVRGGI
+1366 IRLRVVGGI
-1374 IVGVTDDNGHLLQG
+1374 IVGYQNE
-1388 V
+1388 

>member
-1 MATIIDKPDAL
+1 M
-12 SLSGNMRRFVLG
+12 G

-246 GHLIAELGENLS
+246 GHLIAELDENLS
-258 EYDVET
+258 EYNVET

-472 TAAGNITFEKDII
+472 AAAGNITFEKDII

-497 DANGFGHENGFRL
+497 DAGGFGHENGFRL
-510 FADGTMWLKDLKVKH
+510 FADGTMWLKDLRVKN

-532 LSSPTFASGFP
+532 LSSPMFASGFP
-543 NGTGFMIV
+543 NGTGWMLA
-551 PYKVTNAA
+551 PYIRTNAA
-559 GVEETKYKLEID
+559 GINETRYKLEID
-571 SISVRNELK
+571 DIAVRGTLR
-580 VYTFVVSQ
+580 VYEFIVSQ
-588 LLGENDNRIFAGM
+588 LLGENDNRIFSGM
-601 MEVDHYDPETG
+601 MEVDHYDTNSG

-625 PFREGDILMVQ
+625 PFRKGDILMVQ
-636 QFQGDPTLQ
+636 QFQGDPTLENNYQ
-645 NDYKMTKSYELKVVE
+645 MVKQYELKVVS
-660 VAVGDLSD
+660 VGVGNLYD

-674 WLRFTNFVGNLSDI
+674 WLTFENFVGDLSQI
-688 AKRDTLC
+688 TKRDTLC

-707 IMKITTVDEFGTP
+707 LIKITTIDEFGTP
-720 YMDVIR
+720 YLDVIR

-737 VRIGNM
+737 VRIGNL

-753 LDGDGAYVENLYAR
+753 LDGDGAYVANLYAR
-767 GQFMLDT
+767 VKFILSDT
-774 GENVKTKFEIVEG
+774 GEDVSTLFQVMNGKF
-787 RLSSEM
+787 SSEM
-793 SSVRYELSEKDN
+793 SSIRHEIAEKDN
-805 CLTNASF
+805 YLTNSSF
-812 SADTVAWVLGNDVS
+812 SEDIVGWEPGNDVS
-826 LFTVKERFMAV
+826 LFTISERYIPV
-837 NDSFYAE
+837 NDSLYSE
-844 KDKVTGIVEVSS
+844 KDRITGIVRVLN
-856 RKALYIKNSGVKQLN
+856 RLALCIKNSTIRQLN
-871 SYLKNKPDGQLEMP
+871 ANLSRKPEGLVEMP
-885 DGTKVWP
+885 DGTTKWP
-892 TYYVSFMYMVK
+892 TFYISFMCKVK
-903 TAGTLTSGFS
+903 TAGTLTIGFP
-913 GQGLYVSKPLAIT
+913 GQDLYETKVMTAT
-926 DTFVQEEFSGKWN
+926 EAFAQEEFIGEWD
-939 GTGDFIL
+939 GTGDFTIS
-946 NYTGEIYIYNVQMS
+946 YTGEIFIYNLLLTS
-960 THPVEDLRLEMS
+960 RPLDDFRVEMTTRLE
-972 TKFLQTDEK
+972 QTDERV
-981 IGMYALKID
+981 GMYAIRMDSLK
-990 TLSGTVTDMGVELD
+990 STVTDMGVVLD
-1004 NTTSTL
+1004 NTNTTL
-1010 SLYVTKTDSINQTVT
+1010 SAYVSKTDNNSKTITN
-1025 SLGLKLDGV
+1025 LGLRIDGIN
-1034 DESLTLYAKKTDVS
+1034 DSLYLYATSSELS
-1048 GLKTEMEAAIKVN
+1048 GLRNDLSASIELN
-1061 ADNINLKVSKDSIIS
+1061 ARSITQKVSTTDYNGDTVVSM
-1076 SINQTAETIK
+1076 INQTASTVTIK
-1086 INASRLNLN
+1086 GNKIDLN
-1095 GFVTFSM
+1095 GVLIDNNGKIYASLIDADSITSNIVKIGNFVWGGSALAGTPGTTLIIGGAATIGFSNGYAAQ
-1102 FDLSTQNTIKNK
+1102 FGGKVYIDGALSCGSITASGYGNIHCDTLSSVGN
-1114 VSSGDLGS
+1114 VWSSGDYYCRGHQ
-1122 MAWKDGVSSDDLSW
+1122 GVS
-1136 ALSQEISNKVNLTTL
+1136 
-1151 NNTLLGYTKSGS
+1151 
-1163 ITKEDLAKALQAE
+1163 
-1176 LTGKLTGSASVGANK
+1176 
-1191 LASVIINGQTL
+1191 
-1202 IAGGYIQADLINVK
+1202 
-1216 DLVVGSTLSIG
+1216 
-1227 AFSLNSYNGLN
+1227 
-1238 WTGSDYFGNTS
+1238 FGTD
-1249 FRLTVGGGYTYNTG
+1249 V
-1263 TSCKTMVG
+1263 
-1271 AWSNSADTHACI
+1271 
-1283 SGICNTFGVAIY
+1283 
-1295 GSVDGYG
+1295 
-1302 SNFPP
+1302 
-1307 TGSKFAG
+1307 
-1314 YFSGSTKTTGTTITG
+1314 
-1329 TLAAGAFRFA
+1329 
-1339 YNLGFGNS
+1339 
-1347 YNYYEGISFDPA
+1347 
-1359 TYDLDNV
+1359 DLDK
-1366 RIRVRGGI
+1366 IRLRVVGGI
-1374 IVGVTDDNGHLLQG
+1374 IVGYQNE
-1388 V
+1388 

>member
-12 SLSGNMRRFVLG
+12 SLSGNMRKFVLG

-120 WQPKIKEVTYYS
+120 WQPKVKEVTYYS

-151 FPDKSSSTTS
+151 FPDNSSSTTS

-246 GHLIAELGENLS
+246 GHLIAELDENLS

-402 IIKELGDTWRAIVN
+402 IIKELGDTWRTIVN

-472 TAAGNITFEKDII
+472 AAAGNITFEKDII

-497 DANGFGHENGFRL
+497 DAGGFGHENGFRL
-510 FADGTMWLKDLKVKH
+510 FADGTMWLKDLRVKN

-532 LSSPTFASGFP
+532 LSSPMFASGFP
-543 NGTGFMIV
+543 NGTGWMLA
-551 PYKVTNAA
+551 PYIRTNAA
-559 GVEETKYKLEID
+559 GINETRYKLEID
-571 SISVRNELK
+571 DIAVRGTLR
-580 VYTFVVSQ
+580 VYEFIVSQ
-588 LLGENDNRIFAGM
+588 LLGENDNRIFSGM
-601 MEVDHYDPETG
+601 MEVDHYDTNSG

-625 PFREGDILMVQ
+625 PFRKGDILMVQ
-636 QFQGDPTLQ
+636 QFQGDPTLENNYQ
-645 NDYKMTKSYELKVVE
+645 MVKQYELKVVS
-660 VAVGDLSD
+660 VGVGNLYD

-674 WLRFTNFVGNLSDI
+674 WLTFENFVGDLSQI
-688 AKRDTLC
+688 TKRDTLC

-707 IMKITTVDEFGTP
+707 LIKITTIDEFGTP
-720 YMDVIR
+720 YLDVIR

-737 VRIGNM
+737 VRIGNL

-753 LDGDGAYVENLYAR
+753 LDGDGAYVANLYAR
-767 GQFMLDT
+767 GKFILSDT
-774 GENVKTKFEIVEG
+774 GEDVSTLFQVMNGKF
-787 RLSSEM
+787 SSEM
-793 SSVRYELSEKDN
+793 SSIRHEIAEKDN
-805 CLTNASF
+805 YLTNSSF
-812 SADTVAWVLGNDVS
+812 SEDIVGWEPGNDVS
-826 LFTVKERFMAV
+826 LFTISERYIPV
-837 NDSFYAE
+837 NDSLYSE
-844 KDKVTGIVEVSS
+844 KDRITGIVRVLN
-856 RKALYIKNSGVKQLN
+856 RLALCIKNSTIRQLN
-871 SYLKNKPDGQLEMP
+871 ANLSRKPEGLVEMP
-885 DGTKVWP
+885 DGTTKWP
-892 TYYVSFMYMVK
+892 TFYISFMCKVK
-903 TAGTLTSGFS
+903 TAGTLTIGFP
-913 GQGLYVSKPLAIT
+913 GQDLYETKVMTAT
-926 DTFVQEEFSGKWN
+926 EAFAQEEFIGEWD
-939 GTGDFIL
+939 GTGDFTIS
-946 NYTGEIYIYNVQMS
+946 YTGEIFIYNLLLTS
-960 THPVEDLRLEMS
+960 RPLDDFRVEMTTRLE
-972 TKFLQTDEK
+972 QTDERV
-981 IGMYALKID
+981 GMYAIRMDSLK
-990 TLSGTVTDMGVELD
+990 STVTDMGVVLD
-1004 NTTSTL
+1004 NTNTTL
-1010 SLYVTKTDSINQTVT
+1010 SAYVSKTDNNSKTITN
-1025 SLGLKLDGV
+1025 LGLRIDGIN
-1034 DESLTLYAKKTDVS
+1034 DSLYLYATSSELS
-1048 GLKTEMEAAIKVN
+1048 GLRNDLSASIELN
-1061 ADNINLKVSKDSIIS
+1061 ARSITQKVSTTDYNGDTVVSM
-1076 SINQTAETIK
+1076 INQTASTVTIK
-1086 INASRLNLN
+1086 GNKIDLN
-1095 GFVTFSM
+1095 GVLIDNNGKIYASLIDADSITSNIVKIGNFVWGGSALAGTPGTTLIIGGAATIGFSNGYAAQ
-1102 FDLSTQNTIKNK
+1102 FGGKVYIDGALSCGSITASGYGNIHCNTLSSVGN
-1114 VSSGDLGS
+1114 VWSSGDYYCRGHQ
-1122 MAWKDGVSSDDLSW
+1122 GVS
-1136 ALSQEISNKVNLTTL
+1136 
-1151 NNTLLGYTKSGS
+1151 
-1163 ITKEDLAKALQAE
+1163 
-1176 LTGKLTGSASVGANK
+1176 
-1191 LASVIINGQTL
+1191 
-1202 IAGGYIQADLINVK
+1202 
-1216 DLVVGSTLSIG
+1216 
-1227 AFSLNSYNGLN
+1227 
-1238 WTGSDYFGNTS
+1238 FGTD
-1249 FRLTVGGGYTYNTG
+1249 V
-1263 TSCKTMVG
+1263 
-1271 AWSNSADTHACI
+1271 
-1283 SGICNTFGVAIY
+1283 
-1295 GSVDGYG
+1295 
-1302 SNFPP
+1302 
-1307 TGSKFAG
+1307 
-1314 YFSGSTKTTGTTITG
+1314 
-1329 TLAAGAFRFA
+1329 
-1339 YNLGFGNS
+1339 
-1347 YNYYEGISFDPA
+1347 
-1359 TYDLDNV
+1359 DLDK
-1366 RIRVRGGI
+1366 IRLRVVGGI
-1374 IVGVTDDNGHLLQG
+1374 IVGYQNE
-1388 V
+1388 

>member
-1 MATIIDKPDAL
+1 M
-12 SLSGNMRRFVLG
+12 G

-120 WQPKIKEVTYYS
+120 WQPKVKEVTYYS

-151 FPDKSSSTTS
+151 FPDNSSSTTS

-389 ATFGSIHDTIRNS
+389 ATFGSIHDTIMNS

-510 FADGTMWLKDLKVKH
+510 FADGTMWLKDLRVKN

-532 LSSPTFASGFP
+532 LSSPMFASGFP
-543 NGTGFMIV
+543 NGTGWMLA
-551 PYKVTNAA
+551 PYIRTNAA
-559 GVEETKYKLEID
+559 GINETRYKLEID
-571 SISVRNELK
+571 DIAVRGTLR
-580 VYTFVVSQ
+580 VYEFIVSQ
-588 LLGENDNRIFAGM
+588 LLGENDNRIFSAM
-601 MEVDHYDPETG
+601 MEVDHYDANSG

-625 PFREGDILMVQ
+625 PFRKGDILMVQ
-636 QFQGDPTLQ
+636 QFQGDPTLENNYQ
-645 NDYKMTKSYELKVVE
+645 MVKQYELKVVS
-660 VAVGDLSD
+660 VGVGYLSD

-674 WLRFTNFVGNLSDI
+674 WLTFENFVGDLSQVT
-688 AKRDTLC
+688 KRDTLC

-707 IMKITTVDEFGTP
+707 IIKITTVDEFGTP

-737 VRIGNM
+737 VRIGNL

-767 GQFMLDT
+767 GKFILSDT
-774 GENVKTKFEIVEG
+774 GEDVSTLFQVMNGK
-787 RLSSEM
+787 LSSEM
-793 SSVRYELSEKDN
+793 SSIRHEIAEKDN
-805 CLTNASF
+805 YLTNSSF
-812 SADTVAWVLGNDVS
+812 SEDIVGWEPGNDVS
-826 LFTVKERFMAV
+826 LFTVSERYIPV
-837 NDSFYAE
+837 NDSLYSE
-844 KDKVTGIVEVSS
+844 KDRITGIVRVLN
-856 RKALYIKNSGVKQLN
+856 RLALCIKNSTIRQLN
-871 SYLKNKPDGQLEMP
+871 AKLSRRPEGLVEMP
-885 DGTKVWP
+885 DGTTKWP
-892 TYYVSFMYMVK
+892 TFYISFMCKVK
-903 TAGTLTSGFS
+903 TAGTLTIGFP
-913 GQGLYVSKPLAIT
+913 GQDLYETKAMTPT
-926 DTFVQEEFSGKWN
+926 DAFAQEEFIGEWD
-939 GTGDFIL
+939 GTGDFTISH
-946 NYTGEIYIYNVQMS
+946 TGEIFIYNLLLTSRPLDDFRV
-960 THPVEDLRLEMS
+960 EMS
-972 TKFLQTDEK
+972 TKLEQTNERV
-981 IGMYALKID
+981 GMYANKVDNLK
-990 TLSGTVTDMGVELD
+990 GTVTDMGLVLD
-1004 NTTSTL
+1004 NTNGTL
-1010 SLYVTKTDSINQTVT
+1010 SAYVTKTDNNSKTITD
-1025 SLGLKLDGV
+1025 LGLRIDGIN
-1034 DESLTLYAKKTDVS
+1034 DSLYLYATSSELS
-1048 GLKTEMEAAIKVN
+1048 GLRNDLSASIEVN
-1061 ADNINLKVSKDSIIS
+1061 ARSITQKVSTTDYNGDTVVSM
-1076 SINQTAETIK
+1076 INQTASTVTIK
-1086 INASRLNLN
+1086 GNKIDLN
-1095 GFVTFSM
+1095 GVLIDNNGKIYASLIDADSITSNIVKIGNFVWGGSALAGTPGTTLIISGAATIGFSNGYAAQ
-1102 FDLSTQNTIKNK
+1102 FGGKVYIDGALSCGSITASGYGNIHCDTLSSVGN
-1114 VSSGDLGS
+1114 VWSSGDYYCRGHQ
-1122 MAWKDGVSSDDLSW
+1122 GVS
-1136 ALSQEISNKVNLTTL
+1136 
-1151 NNTLLGYTKSGS
+1151 
-1163 ITKEDLAKALQAE
+1163 
-1176 LTGKLTGSASVGANK
+1176 
-1191 LASVIINGQTL
+1191 
-1202 IAGGYIQADLINVK
+1202 
-1216 DLVVGSTLSIG
+1216 
-1227 AFSLNSYNGLN
+1227 
-1238 WTGSDYFGNTS
+1238 FGTD
-1249 FRLTVGGGYTYNTG
+1249 V
-1263 TSCKTMVG
+1263 
-1271 AWSNSADTHACI
+1271 
-1283 SGICNTFGVAIY
+1283 
-1295 GSVDGYG
+1295 
-1302 SNFPP
+1302 
-1307 TGSKFAG
+1307 
-1314 YFSGSTKTTGTTITG
+1314 
-1329 TLAAGAFRFA
+1329 
-1339 YNLGFGNS
+1339 
-1347 YNYYEGISFDPA
+1347 
-1359 TYDLDNV
+1359 DLDK
-1366 RIRVRGGI
+1366 IRLRVVGGI
-1374 IVGVTDDNGHLLQG
+1374 IVGYQNE
-1388 V
+1388 

>member
-12 SLSGNMRRFVLG
+12 SLSGNMRKFVLG

-120 WQPKIKEVTYYS
+120 WQPKVKEVTYYS

-151 FPDKSSSTTS
+151 FPDNSSSTTS

-246 GHLIAELGENLS
+246 GHLIAELDENLS

-472 TAAGNITFEKDII
+472 AAAGNITFEKDII

-497 DANGFGHENGFRL
+497 DAGGFGHENGFRL
-510 FADGTMWLKDLKVKH
+510 FADGTMWLKDLRVKN

-532 LSSPTFASGFP
+532 LSSPMFASGFP
-543 NGTGFMIV
+543 NGTGWMLA
-551 PYKVTNAA
+551 PYIRTNAA
-559 GVEETKYKLEID
+559 GINETRYKLEID
-571 SISVRNELK
+571 DIAVRGTLR
-580 VYTFVVSQ
+580 VYEFIVSQ
-588 LLGENDNRIFAGM
+588 LLGENDNRIFSGM
-601 MEVDHYDPETG
+601 MEVDHYDTNSG

-625 PFREGDILMVQ
+625 PFRKGDILMVQ
-636 QFQGDPTLQ
+636 QFQGDPTLENNYQ
-645 NDYKMTKSYELKVVE
+645 MVKQYELKVVS
-660 VAVGDLSD
+660 VGVGNLYD

-674 WLRFTNFVGNLSDI
+674 WLTFENFVGDLSQI
-688 AKRDTLC
+688 TKRDTLC

-707 IMKITTVDEFGTP
+707 LIKITTIDEFGTP
-720 YMDVIR
+720 YLDVIR

-737 VRIGNM
+737 VRIGNL

-753 LDGDGAYVENLYAR
+753 LDGDGAYVANLYAR
-767 GQFMLDT
+767 GKFILSDT
-774 GENVKTKFEIVEG
+774 GEDVSTLFQVMNGKF
-787 RLSSEM
+787 SSEM
-793 SSVRYELSEKDN
+793 SSIRHEIAEKDN
-805 CLTNASF
+805 YLTNSSF
-812 SADTVAWVLGNDVS
+812 SEDIVGWEPGNDVS
-826 LFTVKERFMAV
+826 LFTISERYIPV
-837 NDSFYAE
+837 NDSLYSE
-844 KDKVTGIVEVSS
+844 KDRITGIVRVLN
-856 RKALYIKNSGVKQLN
+856 RLALCIKNSTIRQLN
-871 SYLKNKPDGQLEMP
+871 ANLSRKPEGLVEMP
-885 DGTKVWP
+885 DGTTKWP
-892 TYYVSFMYMVK
+892 TFYISFMCKVK
-903 TAGTLTSGFS
+903 TAGTLTIGFP
-913 GQGLYVSKPLAIT
+913 GQDLYETKVMTAT
-926 DTFVQEEFSGKWN
+926 EAFAQEEFIGEWD
-939 GTGDFIL
+939 GTGDFTIS
-946 NYTGEIYIYNVQMS
+946 YTGEIFIYNLLLTS
-960 THPVEDLRLEMS
+960 RPLDDFRVEMTTRLE
-972 TKFLQTDEK
+972 QTDERV
-981 IGMYALKID
+981 GMYAIRMDSLK
-990 TLSGTVTDMGVELD
+990 STVTDMGVVLD
-1004 NTTSTL
+1004 NTNTTL
-1010 SLYVTKTDSINQTVT
+1010 SAYVSKTDNNSKTITN
-1025 SLGLKLDGV
+1025 LGLRIDGIN
-1034 DESLTLYAKKTDVS
+1034 DSLYLYATSSELS
-1048 GLKTEMEAAIKVN
+1048 GLRNDLSASIELN
-1061 ADNINLKVSKDSIIS
+1061 ARSITQKVSTTDYNGDTVVSM
-1076 SINQTAETIK
+1076 INQTASTVTIK
-1086 INASRLNLN
+1086 GNKIDLN
-1095 GFVTFSM
+1095 GVLIDNNGKIYASLIDADSITSNIVKIGHFVWGGSALAGTPGTTLIIGGAATIGFSNGYAAQ
-1102 FDLSTQNTIKNK
+1102 FGGKVYIDGALSCGSITASGYGNIHCDTLSSVGN
-1114 VSSGDLGS
+1114 VWSSGDYYCRGHQ
-1122 MAWKDGVSSDDLSW
+1122 GVS
-1136 ALSQEISNKVNLTTL
+1136 
-1151 NNTLLGYTKSGS
+1151 
-1163 ITKEDLAKALQAE
+1163 
-1176 LTGKLTGSASVGANK
+1176 
-1191 LASVIINGQTL
+1191 
-1202 IAGGYIQADLINVK
+1202 
-1216 DLVVGSTLSIG
+1216 
-1227 AFSLNSYNGLN
+1227 
-1238 WTGSDYFGNTS
+1238 FGTD
-1249 FRLTVGGGYTYNTG
+1249 V
-1263 TSCKTMVG
+1263 
-1271 AWSNSADTHACI
+1271 
-1283 SGICNTFGVAIY
+1283 
-1295 GSVDGYG
+1295 
-1302 SNFPP
+1302 
-1307 TGSKFAG
+1307 
-1314 YFSGSTKTTGTTITG
+1314 
-1329 TLAAGAFRFA
+1329 
-1339 YNLGFGNS
+1339 
-1347 YNYYEGISFDPA
+1347 
-1359 TYDLDNV
+1359 DLDK
-1366 RIRVRGGI
+1366 IRLRVVGGI
-1374 IVGVTDDNGHLLQG
+1374 IVGYQNE
-1388 V
+1388 

>member
-12 SLSGNMRRFVLG
+12 SLSGNMRKFVLG

-120 WQPKIKEVTYYS
+120 WQPKVKEVTYYS

-151 FPDKSSSTTS
+151 FPDNSSSTTS

-246 GHLIAELGENLS
+246 GHLIAELDENLS

-472 TAAGNITFEKDII
+472 AAAGNITFEKDII

-497 DANGFGHENGFRL
+497 DAGGFGHENGFRL
-510 FADGTMWLKDLKVKH
+510 FADGTMWLKDLRVKN

-532 LSSPTFASGFP
+532 LSSPMFASGFP
-543 NGTGFMIV
+543 NGTGWMLA
-551 PYKVTNAA
+551 PYIRTNAA
-559 GVEETKYKLEID
+559 GINETRYKLEID
-571 SISVRNELK
+571 DIAVRGTLR
-580 VYTFVVSQ
+580 VYEFIVSQ
-588 LLGENDNRIFAGM
+588 LLGENDNRIFSGM
-601 MEVDHYDPETG
+601 MEVDHYDTNSG

-625 PFREGDILMVQ
+625 PFRKGDILMVQ
-636 QFQGDPTLQ
+636 QFQGDPTLENNYQ
-645 NDYKMTKSYELKVVE
+645 MVKQYELKVVS
-660 VAVGDLSD
+660 VGVGNLYD
-668 GENRLD
+668 GENRLE
-674 WLRFTNFVGNLSDI
+674 WLTFENFVGDLSQI
-688 AKRDTLC
+688 TKRDTLC

-707 IMKITTVDEFGTP
+707 LIKITTIDEFGTP
-720 YMDVIR
+720 YLDVIR

-737 VRIGNM
+737 VRIGNL

-753 LDGDGAYVENLYAR
+753 LDGDGAYVANLYAR
-767 GQFMLDT
+767 GKFILSDT
-774 GENVKTKFEIVEG
+774 GEDVSTLFQVMNGKF
-787 RLSSEM
+787 SSEM
-793 SSVRYELSEKDN
+793 SSIRHEIAEKDN
-805 CLTNASF
+805 YLTNSSF
-812 SADTVAWVLGNDVS
+812 SEDIVGWEPGNDVS
-826 LFTVKERFMAV
+826 LFTISERYIPV
-837 NDSFYAE
+837 NDSLYSE
-844 KDKVTGIVEVSS
+844 KDRITGIVRVLN
-856 RKALYIKNSGVKQLN
+856 RLALCIKNSTIRQLN
-871 SYLKNKPDGQLEMP
+871 ANLSRKPEGLVEMP
-885 DGTKVWP
+885 DGTTKWP
-892 TYYVSFMYMVK
+892 TFYISFMCKVK
-903 TAGTLTSGFS
+903 TAGTLTIGFP
-913 GQGLYVSKPLAIT
+913 GQDLYETKVMTAT
-926 DTFVQEEFSGKWN
+926 EAFAQEEFIGEWD
-939 GTGDFIL
+939 GTGDFTIS
-946 NYTGEIYIYNVQMS
+946 YTGEIFIYNLLLTS
-960 THPVEDLRLEMS
+960 RPLDDFRVEMTTRLE
-972 TKFLQTDEK
+972 QTDERV
-981 IGMYALKID
+981 GMYAIRMDSLK
-990 TLSGTVTDMGVELD
+990 STVTDMGVVLD
-1004 NTTSTL
+1004 NTNTTL
-1010 SLYVTKTDSINQTVT
+1010 SAYVSKTDNNSKTITN
-1025 SLGLKLDGV
+1025 LGLRIDGIN
-1034 DESLTLYAKKTDVS
+1034 DSLYLYATSSELS
-1048 GLKTEMEAAIKVN
+1048 GLRNDLSASIELN
-1061 ADNINLKVSKDSIIS
+1061 ARSITQKVSTTDYNGDTVVSM
-1076 SINQTAETIK
+1076 INQTASTVTIK
-1086 INASRLNLN
+1086 GNKIDLN
-1095 GFVTFSM
+1095 GVLIDNNGKIYASLIDADSITSNIVKIGNFVWGGSALAGTPGTTLIIGGAATIGFSNGYAAQ
-1102 FDLSTQNTIKNK
+1102 FGGKVYIDGALSCGSITASGYGNIHCDTLSSVGN
-1114 VSSGDLGS
+1114 VWSSGDYYCRGHQ
-1122 MAWKDGVSSDDLSW
+1122 GVS
-1136 ALSQEISNKVNLTTL
+1136 
-1151 NNTLLGYTKSGS
+1151 
-1163 ITKEDLAKALQAE
+1163 
-1176 LTGKLTGSASVGANK
+1176 
-1191 LASVIINGQTL
+1191 
-1202 IAGGYIQADLINVK
+1202 
-1216 DLVVGSTLSIG
+1216 
-1227 AFSLNSYNGLN
+1227 
-1238 WTGSDYFGNTS
+1238 FGTD
-1249 FRLTVGGGYTYNTG
+1249 V
-1263 TSCKTMVG
+1263 
-1271 AWSNSADTHACI
+1271 
-1283 SGICNTFGVAIY
+1283 
-1295 GSVDGYG
+1295 
-1302 SNFPP
+1302 
-1307 TGSKFAG
+1307 
-1314 YFSGSTKTTGTTITG
+1314 
-1329 TLAAGAFRFA
+1329 
-1339 YNLGFGNS
+1339 
-1347 YNYYEGISFDPA
+1347 
-1359 TYDLDNV
+1359 DLDK
-1366 RIRVRGGI
+1366 IRLRVVGGI
-1374 IVGVTDDNGHLLQG
+1374 IVGYQNE
-1388 V
+1388 

>member
-12 SLSGNMRRFVLG
+12 SLSGNMRKFVLG

-120 WQPKIKEVTYYS
+120 WQPKVKEVTYYS

-151 FPDKSSSTTS
+151 FPDNSSSTTS

-246 GHLIAELGENLS
+246 GHLIAELDENLS

-472 TAAGNITFEKDII
+472 AAAGNITFEKDII

-497 DANGFGHENGFRL
+497 DAGGFGHENGFRL
-510 FADGTMWLKDLKVKH
+510 FADGTMWLKDLRVKN

-532 LSSPTFASGFP
+532 LSSPMFASGFP
-543 NGTGFMIV
+543 NGTGWMLA
-551 PYKVTNAA
+551 PYIRTNAA
-559 GVEETKYKLEID
+559 GINETRYKLEID
-571 SISVRNELK
+571 DIAVRGTLR
-580 VYTFVVSQ
+580 VYEFIVSQ
-588 LLGENDNRIFAGM
+588 LLGENDNRIFSGM
-601 MEVDHYDPETG
+601 MEVDHYDTNSG

-625 PFREGDILMVQ
+625 PFRKGDILMVQ
-636 QFQGDPTLQ
+636 QFQGDPTLENNYQ
-645 NDYKMTKSYELKVVE
+645 MVKQYELKVVS
-660 VAVGDLSD
+660 VGVGNLYD

-674 WLRFTNFVGNLSDI
+674 WLTFENFVGDLSQI
-688 AKRDTLC
+688 TKRDTLC

-707 IMKITTVDEFGTP
+707 LIKITTIDEFGTP
-720 YMDVIR
+720 YLDVIR

-737 VRIGNM
+737 VRIGNL

-753 LDGDGAYVENLYAR
+753 LDGDGAYVANLYAR
-767 GQFMLDT
+767 GKFILSDT
-774 GENVKTKFEIVEG
+774 GEDVSTLFQVMNGKF
-787 RLSSEM
+787 SSEM
-793 SSVRYELSEKDN
+793 SSIRHEIAEKDN
-805 CLTNASF
+805 YLTNSSF
-812 SADTVAWVLGNDVS
+812 SEDIVGWEPGNDVS
-826 LFTVKERFMAV
+826 LFTISERYIPV
-837 NDSFYAE
+837 NDSLYSE
-844 KDKVTGIVEVSS
+844 KDRITGIVRVLN
-856 RKALYIKNSGVKQLN
+856 RLALCIKNSTIRQLN
-871 SYLKNKPDGQLEMP
+871 ANLSRKPEGLVEMP
-885 DGTKVWP
+885 DGTTKWP
-892 TYYVSFMYMVK
+892 TFYISFMCKVK
-903 TAGTLTSGFS
+903 TAGTLTIGFP
-913 GQGLYVSKPLAIT
+913 GQDLYETKVMTAT
-926 DTFVQEEFSGKWN
+926 EAFAQEEFIGEWD
-939 GTGDFIL
+939 GTGDFTIS
-946 NYTGEIYIYNVQMS
+946 YTGEIFIYNLLLTS
-960 THPVEDLRLEMS
+960 RPLDDFRVEMTTRLE
-972 TKFLQTDEK
+972 QTDERV
-981 IGMYALKID
+981 GMYAIRMDSLK
-990 TLSGTVTDMGVELD
+990 STVTDMGVVLD
-1004 NTTSTL
+1004 NTNTTL
-1010 SLYVTKTDSINQTVT
+1010 SAYVSKTDNNSKTITT
-1025 SLGLKLDGV
+1025 LGLRIDGIN
-1034 DESLTLYAKKTDVS
+1034 DSLYLYATSSELS
-1048 GLKTEMEAAIKVN
+1048 GLRNDLSASIELN
-1061 ADNINLKVSKDSIIS
+1061 ARSITQKVSTTDYNGDTVVSM
-1076 SINQTAETIK
+1076 INQTASTVTIK
-1086 INASRLNLN
+1086 GNKIDLN
-1095 GFVTFSM
+1095 GVLIDNNGKIYASLIDADSITSNIVKIGNFVWGGSALAGTPGTTLIIGGAATIGFSNGYAAQ
-1102 FDLSTQNTIKNK
+1102 FGGKVYIDGALSCGSITASGYGNIHCDTLSSVGN
-1114 VSSGDLGS
+1114 VWSSGDYYCRGHQ
-1122 MAWKDGVSSDDLSW
+1122 GVS
-1136 ALSQEISNKVNLTTL
+1136 
-1151 NNTLLGYTKSGS
+1151 
-1163 ITKEDLAKALQAE
+1163 
-1176 LTGKLTGSASVGANK
+1176 
-1191 LASVIINGQTL
+1191 
-1202 IAGGYIQADLINVK
+1202 
-1216 DLVVGSTLSIG
+1216 
-1227 AFSLNSYNGLN
+1227 
-1238 WTGSDYFGNTS
+1238 FGTD
-1249 FRLTVGGGYTYNTG
+1249 V
-1263 TSCKTMVG
+1263 
-1271 AWSNSADTHACI
+1271 
-1283 SGICNTFGVAIY
+1283 
-1295 GSVDGYG
+1295 
-1302 SNFPP
+1302 
-1307 TGSKFAG
+1307 
-1314 YFSGSTKTTGTTITG
+1314 
-1329 TLAAGAFRFA
+1329 
-1339 YNLGFGNS
+1339 
-1347 YNYYEGISFDPA
+1347 
-1359 TYDLDNV
+1359 DLDK
-1366 RIRVRGGI
+1366 IRLRVVGGI
-1374 IVGVTDDNGHLLQG
+1374 IVGYQNE
-1388 V
+1388 

>member
-1 MATIIDKPDAL
+1 MATIIDKPDTL

-44 YEPGPDKMVT
+44 YEPGPDKIVT

-120 WQPKIKEVTYYS
+120 WQPKVKEVTYYS

-151 FPDKSSSTTS
+151 FPDNSSSTTS

-246 GHLIAELGENLS
+246 GHLIAELDENLS

-264 DRKFVKN
+264 DRKLVKN

-341 ELPDNLTVPNLS
+341 ELPDNLMVPNLS

-510 FADGTMWLKDLKVKH
+510 FADGTAWLKDLKVKN

-532 LSSPTFASGFP
+532 LSSPMFASGFP
-543 NGTGFMIV
+543 NGTGWMLA
-551 PYKVTNAA
+551 PYIRTNAA
-559 GVEETKYKLEID
+559 GINETRYKLEID
-571 SISVRNELK
+571 DIAVRGTLR
-580 VYTFVVSQ
+580 VYEFIVSQ
-588 LLGENDNRIFAGM
+588 LLGENDNRIFSAM
-601 MEVDHYDPETG
+601 MEVDHYDANSG

-625 PFREGDILMVQ
+625 PFRKGDILMVQ
-636 QFQGDPTLQ
+636 QFQGDPTLENNYQ
-645 NDYKMTKSYELKVVE
+645 MVKQYELKVVS
-660 VAVGDLSD
+660 VGVGYLSD

-674 WLRFTNFVGNLSDI
+674 WLTFENFVGDLSQVT
-688 AKRDTLC
+688 KRDTLC

-707 IMKITTVDEFGTP
+707 IIKITTVDEFGTP

-737 VRIGNM
+737 VRIGNL

-767 GQFMLDT
+767 GKFILSDT
-774 GENVKTKFEIVEG
+774 GEDVSTLFQVMNGK
-787 RLSSEM
+787 LSSEM
-793 SSVRYELSEKDN
+793 SSIRHEIAEKDN
-805 CLTNASF
+805 YLTNSSF
-812 SADTVAWVLGNDVS
+812 SEDIVGWEPGNDVS
-826 LFTVKERFMAV
+826 LFTVSERYIPV
-837 NDSFYAE
+837 NDSLYSE
-844 KDKVTGIVEVSS
+844 KDRITGIVRVLN
-856 RKALYIKNSGVKQLN
+856 RLALCIKNSTIRQLN
-871 SYLKNKPDGQLEMP
+871 AKLSRRPEGLVEMP
-885 DGTKVWP
+885 DGTTKWP
-892 TYYVSFMYMVK
+892 TFYISFMCKVK
-903 TAGTLTSGFS
+903 TAGTLTIGFP
-913 GQGLYVSKPLAIT
+913 GQDLYETKAMTPT
-926 DTFVQEEFSGKWN
+926 DAFAQEEFIGEWD
-939 GTGDFIL
+939 GTGDFTISH
-946 NYTGEIYIYNVQMS
+946 TGEIFIYNLLLTSRPLDDFRV
-960 THPVEDLRLEMS
+960 EMS
-972 TKFLQTDEK
+972 TKLEQTNERV
-981 IGMYALKID
+981 GMYANKVDNLK
-990 TLSGTVTDMGVELD
+990 GTVTDMGLVLD
-1004 NTTSTL
+1004 NTNGTL
-1010 SLYVTKTDSINQTVT
+1010 SAYVTKTDNNSKTITD
-1025 SLGLKLDGV
+1025 LGLRIDGIN
-1034 DESLTLYAKKTDVS
+1034 DSLYLYATSSELS
-1048 GLKTEMEAAIKVN
+1048 GLRNDLSASIEVN
-1061 ADNINLKVSKDSIIS
+1061 ARSITQKVSTTDYNGDTVVSM
-1076 SINQTAETIK
+1076 INQTASTVTIK
-1086 INASRLNLN
+1086 GNKIDLN
-1095 GFVTFSM
+1095 GVLIDHNGKIYASLIDADSITSNIVKIGNFVWGGSALAGTPGTTLIISGAATIGFSNGYAAQ
-1102 FDLSTQNTIKNK
+1102 FGGKVYIDGALSCSSITASGYGNIHCDTLSSVGN
-1114 VSSGDLGS
+1114 VWSSGDYYCRGHQ
-1122 MAWKDGVSSDDLSW
+1122 GVS
-1136 ALSQEISNKVNLTTL
+1136 
-1151 NNTLLGYTKSGS
+1151 
-1163 ITKEDLAKALQAE
+1163 
-1176 LTGKLTGSASVGANK
+1176 
-1191 LASVIINGQTL
+1191 
-1202 IAGGYIQADLINVK
+1202 
-1216 DLVVGSTLSIG
+1216 
-1227 AFSLNSYNGLN
+1227 
-1238 WTGSDYFGNTS
+1238 FGTD
-1249 FRLTVGGGYTYNTG
+1249 V
-1263 TSCKTMVG
+1263 
-1271 AWSNSADTHACI
+1271 
-1283 SGICNTFGVAIY
+1283 
-1295 GSVDGYG
+1295 
-1302 SNFPP
+1302 
-1307 TGSKFAG
+1307 
-1314 YFSGSTKTTGTTITG
+1314 
-1329 TLAAGAFRFA
+1329 
-1339 YNLGFGNS
+1339 
-1347 YNYYEGISFDPA
+1347 
-1359 TYDLDNV
+1359 DLDK
-1366 RIRVRGGI
+1366 IRLRVVGGI
-1374 IVGVTDDNGHLLQG
+1374 IVGYQNE
-1388 V
+1388 

>member
-12 SLSGNMRRFVLG
+12 SLSGNMRKFVLG

-60 VESQLSYTL
+60 VERQLSYTL

-120 WQPKIKEVTYYS
+120 WQPKVKEVTYYS

-151 FPDKSSSTTS
+151 FPDNSSSTTS

-246 GHLIAELGENLS
+246 GHLIAELDENLS

-472 TAAGNITFEKDII
+472 AAAGNITFEKDII

-497 DANGFGHENGFRL
+497 DAGGFGHENGFRL
-510 FADGTMWLKDLKVKH
+510 FADGTMWLKDLRVKN

-532 LSSPTFASGFP
+532 LSSPMFASGFP
-543 NGTGFMIV
+543 NGTGWMLA
-551 PYKVTNAA
+551 PYIRTNAA
-559 GVEETKYKLEID
+559 GINETRYKLEID
-571 SISVRNELK
+571 DIAVRGTLR
-580 VYTFVVSQ
+580 VYEFIVSQ
-588 LLGENDNRIFAGM
+588 LLGENDNRIFSGM
-601 MEVDHYDPETG
+601 MEVDHYDTNSG

-625 PFREGDILMVQ
+625 PFRKGDILMVQ
-636 QFQGDPTLQ
+636 QFQGDPTLENNYQ
-645 NDYKMTKSYELKVVE
+645 MVKQYELKVVS
-660 VAVGDLSD
+660 VGVGNLYD

-674 WLRFTNFVGNLSDI
+674 WLTFENFVGDLSQI
-688 AKRDTLC
+688 TKRDTLC

-707 IMKITTVDEFGTP
+707 LIKITTIDEFGTP
-720 YMDVIR
+720 YLDVIR

-737 VRIGNM
+737 VRIGNL

-753 LDGDGAYVENLYAR
+753 LDGDGAYVANLYAR
-767 GQFMLDT
+767 GKFILSDT
-774 GENVKTKFEIVEG
+774 GEDVSTLFQVMNGKF
-787 RLSSEM
+787 SSEM
-793 SSVRYELSEKDN
+793 SSIRHEIAEKDN
-805 CLTNASF
+805 YLTNSSF
-812 SADTVAWVLGNDVS
+812 SEDIVGWEPGNDVS
-826 LFTVKERFMAV
+826 LFTISERYIPV
-837 NDSFYAE
+837 NDSLYSE
-844 KDKVTGIVEVSS
+844 KDRITGIVRVLN
-856 RKALYIKNSGVKQLN
+856 RLALCIKNSTIRQLN
-871 SYLKNKPDGQLEMP
+871 ANLSRKPEGLVEMP
-885 DGTKVWP
+885 DGTTKWP
-892 TYYVSFMYMVK
+892 TFYISFMCKVK
-903 TAGTLTSGFS
+903 TAGTLTIGFP
-913 GQGLYVSKPLAIT
+913 GQDLYETKVMTAT
-926 DTFVQEEFSGKWN
+926 EAFAQEEFIGEWD
-939 GTGDFIL
+939 GTGDFTIS
-946 NYTGEIYIYNVQMS
+946 YTGEIFIYNLLLTS
-960 THPVEDLRLEMS
+960 RPLDDFRVEMTTRLE
-972 TKFLQTDEK
+972 QTDERV
-981 IGMYALKID
+981 GMYAIRMDSLK
-990 TLSGTVTDMGVELD
+990 STVTDMGVVLD
-1004 NTTSTL
+1004 NTNTTL
-1010 SLYVTKTDSINQTVT
+1010 SAYVSKTDNNSKTITN
-1025 SLGLKLDGV
+1025 LGLRIDGIN
-1034 DESLTLYAKKTDVS
+1034 DSLYLYATSSELS
-1048 GLKTEMEAAIKVN
+1048 GLRNDLSASIELN
-1061 ADNINLKVSKDSIIS
+1061 ARSITQKVSTTDYNGDTVVSM
-1076 SINQTAETIK
+1076 INQTASTVTIK
-1086 INASRLNLN
+1086 GNKIDLN
-1095 GFVTFSM
+1095 GVLIDNNGKIYASLIDADSITSNIVKIGNFVWGGSALAGTPGTTLIIGGAATIGFSNGYAAQ
-1102 FDLSTQNTIKNK
+1102 FGGKVYIDGALSCGSITASGYGNIHCDTLSSVGN
-1114 VSSGDLGS
+1114 VWSSGDYYCRGHQ
-1122 MAWKDGVSSDDLSW
+1122 GVS
-1136 ALSQEISNKVNLTTL
+1136 
-1151 NNTLLGYTKSGS
+1151 
-1163 ITKEDLAKALQAE
+1163 
-1176 LTGKLTGSASVGANK
+1176 
-1191 LASVIINGQTL
+1191 
-1202 IAGGYIQADLINVK
+1202 
-1216 DLVVGSTLSIG
+1216 
-1227 AFSLNSYNGLN
+1227 
-1238 WTGSDYFGNTS
+1238 FGTD
-1249 FRLTVGGGYTYNTG
+1249 V
-1263 TSCKTMVG
+1263 
-1271 AWSNSADTHACI
+1271 
-1283 SGICNTFGVAIY
+1283 
-1295 GSVDGYG
+1295 
-1302 SNFPP
+1302 
-1307 TGSKFAG
+1307 
-1314 YFSGSTKTTGTTITG
+1314 
-1329 TLAAGAFRFA
+1329 
-1339 YNLGFGNS
+1339 
-1347 YNYYEGISFDPA
+1347 
-1359 TYDLDNV
+1359 DLDK
-1366 RIRVRGGI
+1366 IRLRVVGGI
-1374 IVGVTDDNGHLLQG
+1374 IVGYQNE
-1388 V
+1388 

>member
-1 MATIIDKPDAL
+1 M
-12 SLSGNMRRFVLG
+12 G

-120 WQPKIKEVTYYS
+120 WQPKVKEVTYYS

-197 AGGARLSVSQFYK
+197 AGGVRLSVSQFYK

-246 GHLIAELGENLS
+246 GHLIAELDEKLS

-510 FADGTMWLKDLKVKH
+510 FADGTAWLKDLKVKN

-532 LSSPTFASGFP
+532 LSSPMFASGFP
-543 NGTGFMIV
+543 NGTGWMLA
-551 PYKVTNAA
+551 PYIRTNAA
-559 GVEETKYKLEID
+559 GINETRYKLEID
-571 SISVRNELK
+571 DIAVRGTLR
-580 VYTFVVSQ
+580 VYEFIVSQ
-588 LLGENDNRIFAGM
+588 LLGENDNRIFSAM
-601 MEVDHYDPETG
+601 MEVDHYDANSG

-625 PFREGDILMVQ
+625 PFRKGDILMVQ
-636 QFQGDPTLQ
+636 QFQGDPTLENNYQ
-645 NDYKMTKSYELKVVE
+645 MVKQYELKVVS
-660 VAVGDLSD
+660 VGVGYLSD

-674 WLRFTNFVGNLSDI
+674 WLTFENFVGDLSQVT
-688 AKRDTLC
+688 KRDTLC

-707 IMKITTVDEFGTP
+707 IIKITTVDEFGTP

-737 VRIGNM
+737 VRIGNL

-767 GQFMLDT
+767 GKFILSDT
-774 GENVKTKFEIVEG
+774 GEDVSTLFQVMNGK
-787 RLSSEM
+787 LSSEM
-793 SSVRYELSEKDN
+793 SSIRHEIAEKDN
-805 CLTNASF
+805 YLTNSSF
-812 SADTVAWVLGNDVS
+812 SEDIVGWEPGNDVS
-826 LFTVKERFMAV
+826 LFTVSERYIPV
-837 NDSFYAE
+837 NDSLYSE
-844 KDKVTGIVEVSS
+844 KDRITGIVRVLN
-856 RKALYIKNSGVKQLN
+856 RLALCIKNSTIRQLN
-871 SYLKNKPDGQLEMP
+871 AKLSRRPEGLVEMP
-885 DGTKVWP
+885 DGTTKWP
-892 TYYVSFMYMVK
+892 TFYISFMCKVK
-903 TAGTLTSGFS
+903 TAGTLTIGFP
-913 GQGLYVSKPLAIT
+913 GQDLYETKAMTPT
-926 DTFVQEEFSGKWN
+926 DAFAQEEFIGEWD
-939 GTGDFIL
+939 GTGDFTISH
-946 NYTGEIYIYNVQMS
+946 TGEIFIYNLLLTSRPLDDFRV
-960 THPVEDLRLEMS
+960 EMS
-972 TKFLQTDEK
+972 TKLEQTNERV
-981 IGMYALKID
+981 GMYANKVDNLK
-990 TLSGTVTDMGVELD
+990 GTVTDMGLVLD
-1004 NTTSTL
+1004 NTNGTL
-1010 SLYVTKTDSINQTVT
+1010 SAYVTKTDNNSKTITD
-1025 SLGLKLDGV
+1025 LGLRIDGIN
-1034 DESLTLYAKKTDVS
+1034 DSLYLYATSSELS
-1048 GLKTEMEAAIKVN
+1048 GLRNDLSASIEVN
-1061 ADNINLKVSKDSIIS
+1061 ARSITQKVSTTDYNGDTVVSM
-1076 SINQTAETIK
+1076 INQTASTVTIK
-1086 INASRLNLN
+1086 GNKIDLN
-1095 GFVTFSM
+1095 GVLIDHNGKIYASLIDADSITSNIVKIGNFVWGGSALAGTPGTTLIISGAATIGFSNGYAAQ
-1102 FDLSTQNTIKNK
+1102 FGGKVYIDGALSCGSITASGYGNIHCDTLSSVGN
-1114 VSSGDLGS
+1114 VWSSGDYYCRGHQ
-1122 MAWKDGVSSDDLSW
+1122 GVS
-1136 ALSQEISNKVNLTTL
+1136 
-1151 NNTLLGYTKSGS
+1151 
-1163 ITKEDLAKALQAE
+1163 
-1176 LTGKLTGSASVGANK
+1176 
-1191 LASVIINGQTL
+1191 
-1202 IAGGYIQADLINVK
+1202 
-1216 DLVVGSTLSIG
+1216 
-1227 AFSLNSYNGLN
+1227 
-1238 WTGSDYFGNTS
+1238 FGTD
-1249 FRLTVGGGYTYNTG
+1249 V
-1263 TSCKTMVG
+1263 
-1271 AWSNSADTHACI
+1271 
-1283 SGICNTFGVAIY
+1283 
-1295 GSVDGYG
+1295 
-1302 SNFPP
+1302 
-1307 TGSKFAG
+1307 
-1314 YFSGSTKTTGTTITG
+1314 
-1329 TLAAGAFRFA
+1329 
-1339 YNLGFGNS
+1339 
-1347 YNYYEGISFDPA
+1347 
-1359 TYDLDNV
+1359 DLDK
-1366 RIRVRGGI
+1366 IRLRVVGGI
-1374 IVGVTDDNGHLLQG
+1374 IVGYQNE
-1388 V
+1388 

>member
-12 SLSGNMRRFVLG
+12 SLSGNMRKFVLG

-120 WQPKIKEVTYYS
+120 WQPKVKEVTYYS

-151 FPDKSSSTTS
+151 FPDNSSSTTS

-246 GHLIAELGENLS
+246 GHLIAELDENLS

-472 TAAGNITFEKDII
+472 AAAGNITFEKDII

-497 DANGFGHENGFRL
+497 DAGGFGHENGFRL
-510 FADGTMWLKDLKVKH
+510 FADGTMWLKDLRVKN

-532 LSSPTFASGFP
+532 LSSPMFASGFP
-543 NGTGFMIV
+543 NGTGWMLA
-551 PYKVTNAA
+551 PYIRTNAA
-559 GVEETKYKLEID
+559 GINETRYKLEID
-571 SISVRNELK
+571 DIAVRGTLR
-580 VYTFVVSQ
+580 VYEFIVSQ
-588 LLGENDNRIFAGM
+588 LLGENDNRIFSGM
-601 MEVDHYDPETG
+601 MEVDHYDTNSG

-618 DGGRLYN
+618 DGGHLYN
-625 PFREGDILMVQ
+625 PFRKGDILMVQ
-636 QFQGDPTLQ
+636 QFQGDPTLENNYQ
-645 NDYKMTKSYELKVVE
+645 MVKQYELKVVS
-660 VAVGDLSD
+660 VGVGNLYD

-674 WLRFTNFVGNLSDI
+674 WLTFENFVGDLSQI
-688 AKRDTLC
+688 TKRDTLC

-707 IMKITTVDEFGTP
+707 LIKITTIDEFGTP
-720 YMDVIR
+720 YLDVIR

-737 VRIGNM
+737 VRIGNL

-753 LDGDGAYVENLYAR
+753 LDGDGAYVANLYAR
-767 GQFMLDT
+767 GKFILSDT
-774 GENVKTKFEIVEG
+774 GEDVSTLFQVMNGKF
-787 RLSSEM
+787 SSEM
-793 SSVRYELSEKDN
+793 SSIRHEIAEKDN
-805 CLTNASF
+805 YLTNSSF
-812 SADTVAWVLGNDVS
+812 SEDIVGWEPGNDVS
-826 LFTVKERFMAV
+826 LFTISERYIPV
-837 NDSFYAE
+837 NDSLYSE
-844 KDKVTGIVEVSS
+844 KDRITGIVRVLN
-856 RKALYIKNSGVKQLN
+856 RLALCIKNSTIRQLN
-871 SYLKNKPDGQLEMP
+871 ANLSRKPEGLVEMP
-885 DGTKVWP
+885 DGTTKWP
-892 TYYVSFMYMVK
+892 TFYISFMCKVK
-903 TAGTLTSGFS
+903 TAGTLTIGFP
-913 GQGLYVSKPLAIT
+913 GQDLYETKVMTAT
-926 DTFVQEEFSGKWN
+926 EAFAQEEFIGEWD
-939 GTGDFIL
+939 GTGDFTIS
-946 NYTGEIYIYNVQMS
+946 YTGEIFIYNLLLTS
-960 THPVEDLRLEMS
+960 RPLDDFRVEMTTRLE
-972 TKFLQTDEK
+972 QTDERV
-981 IGMYALKID
+981 GMYAIRMDSLK
-990 TLSGTVTDMGVELD
+990 STVTDMGVVLD
-1004 NTTSTL
+1004 NTNTTL
-1010 SLYVTKTDSINQTVT
+1010 SAYVSKTDNNSKTITN
-1025 SLGLKLDGV
+1025 LGLRIDGIN
-1034 DESLTLYAKKTDVS
+1034 DSLYLYATSSELS
-1048 GLKTEMEAAIKVN
+1048 GLRNDLSASIELN
-1061 ADNINLKVSKDSIIS
+1061 ARSITQKVSTTDYNGDTVVSM
-1076 SINQTAETIK
+1076 INQTASTVTIK
-1086 INASRLNLN
+1086 GNKIDLN
-1095 GFVTFSM
+1095 GVLIDNNGKIYASLIDADSITSNIVKIGNFVWGGSALAGTPGTTLIIGGAATIGFSNGYAAQ
-1102 FDLSTQNTIKNK
+1102 FGGKVYIDGALSCGSITASGYGNIHCDTLSSVGN
-1114 VSSGDLGS
+1114 VWSSGDYYCRGHQ
-1122 MAWKDGVSSDDLSW
+1122 GVS
-1136 ALSQEISNKVNLTTL
+1136 
-1151 NNTLLGYTKSGS
+1151 
-1163 ITKEDLAKALQAE
+1163 
-1176 LTGKLTGSASVGANK
+1176 
-1191 LASVIINGQTL
+1191 
-1202 IAGGYIQADLINVK
+1202 
-1216 DLVVGSTLSIG
+1216 
-1227 AFSLNSYNGLN
+1227 
-1238 WTGSDYFGNTS
+1238 FGTD
-1249 FRLTVGGGYTYNTG
+1249 V
-1263 TSCKTMVG
+1263 
-1271 AWSNSADTHACI
+1271 
-1283 SGICNTFGVAIY
+1283 
-1295 GSVDGYG
+1295 
-1302 SNFPP
+1302 
-1307 TGSKFAG
+1307 
-1314 YFSGSTKTTGTTITG
+1314 
-1329 TLAAGAFRFA
+1329 
-1339 YNLGFGNS
+1339 
-1347 YNYYEGISFDPA
+1347 
-1359 TYDLDNV
+1359 DLDK
-1366 RIRVRGGI
+1366 IRLRVVGGI
-1374 IVGVTDDNGHLLQG
+1374 IVGYQNE
-1388 V
+1388 

>member
-12 SLSGNMRRFVLG
+12 SLSGNMRKFVLG

-120 WQPKIKEVTYYS
+120 WQPKVKEVTYYS

-151 FPDKSSSTTS
+151 FPDNSSSTTS

-246 GHLIAELGENLS
+246 GHLIAELDENLS

-402 IIKELGDTWRAIVN
+402 IIKEFGDTWRAIVN

-472 TAAGNITFEKDII
+472 AAAGNITFEKDII

-497 DANGFGHENGFRL
+497 DAGGFGHENGFRL
-510 FADGTMWLKDLKVKH
+510 FADGTMWLKDLRVKN

-532 LSSPTFASGFP
+532 LSSPMFASGFP
-543 NGTGFMIV
+543 NGTGWMLA
-551 PYKVTNAA
+551 PYIRTNAA
-559 GVEETKYKLEID
+559 GINETRYKLEID
-571 SISVRNELK
+571 DIAVRGTLR
-580 VYTFVVSQ
+580 VYEFIVSQ
-588 LLGENDNRIFAGM
+588 LLGENDNRIFSGM
-601 MEVDHYDPETG
+601 MEVDHYDTNSG

-625 PFREGDILMVQ
+625 PFRKGDILMVQ
-636 QFQGDPTLQ
+636 QFQGDPTLENNYQ
-645 NDYKMTKSYELKVVE
+645 MVKQYELKVVS
-660 VAVGDLSD
+660 VGVGNLYD

-674 WLRFTNFVGNLSDI
+674 WLTFENFVGDLSQI
-688 AKRDTLC
+688 TKRDTLC

-707 IMKITTVDEFGTP
+707 LIKITTIDEFGTP
-720 YMDVIR
+720 YLDVIR

-737 VRIGNM
+737 VRIGNL

-753 LDGDGAYVENLYAR
+753 LDGDGAYVANLYAR
-767 GQFMLDT
+767 GKFILSDT
-774 GENVKTKFEIVEG
+774 GEDVSTLFQVMNGKF
-787 RLSSEM
+787 SSEM
-793 SSVRYELSEKDN
+793 SSIRHEIAEKDN
-805 CLTNASF
+805 YLTNSSF
-812 SADTVAWVLGNDVS
+812 SEDIVGWEPGNDVS
-826 LFTVKERFMAV
+826 LFTISERYIPV
-837 NDSFYAE
+837 NDSLYSE
-844 KDKVTGIVEVSS
+844 KDRITGIVRVLN
-856 RKALYIKNSGVKQLN
+856 RLALCIKNSTIRQLN
-871 SYLKNKPDGQLEMP
+871 ANLSRKPEGLVEMP
-885 DGTKVWP
+885 DGTTKWP
-892 TYYVSFMYMVK
+892 TFYISFMCKVK
-903 TAGTLTSGFS
+903 TAGTLTIGFP
-913 GQGLYVSKPLAIT
+913 GQDLYETKVMTAT
-926 DTFVQEEFSGKWN
+926 EAFAQEEFIGEWD
-939 GTGDFIL
+939 GTGDFTIS
-946 NYTGEIYIYNVQMS
+946 YTGEIFIYNLLLTS
-960 THPVEDLRLEMS
+960 RPLDDFRVEMTTRLE
-972 TKFLQTDEK
+972 QTDERV
-981 IGMYALKID
+981 GMYAIRMDSLK
-990 TLSGTVTDMGVELD
+990 STVTDMGVVLD
-1004 NTTSTL
+1004 NTNTTL
-1010 SLYVTKTDSINQTVT
+1010 SAYVSKTDNNSKTITN
-1025 SLGLKLDGV
+1025 LGLRIDGIN
-1034 DESLTLYAKKTDVS
+1034 DSLYLYATSSELS
-1048 GLKTEMEAAIKVN
+1048 GLRNDLSASIELN
-1061 ADNINLKVSKDSIIS
+1061 ARSITQKVSTTDYNGDTVVSM
-1076 SINQTAETIK
+1076 INQTASTVTIK
-1086 INASRLNLN
+1086 GNKIDLN
-1095 GFVTFSM
+1095 GVLIDNNGKIYASLIDADSITSNIVKIGNFVWGGSALAGTPGTTLIIGGAATIGFSNGYAAQ
-1102 FDLSTQNTIKNK
+1102 FGGKVYIDGALSCGSITASGYGNIHCDTLSSVGN
-1114 VSSGDLGS
+1114 VWSSGDYYCRGHQ
-1122 MAWKDGVSSDDLSW
+1122 GVS
-1136 ALSQEISNKVNLTTL
+1136 
-1151 NNTLLGYTKSGS
+1151 
-1163 ITKEDLAKALQAE
+1163 
-1176 LTGKLTGSASVGANK
+1176 
-1191 LASVIINGQTL
+1191 
-1202 IAGGYIQADLINVK
+1202 
-1216 DLVVGSTLSIG
+1216 
-1227 AFSLNSYNGLN
+1227 
-1238 WTGSDYFGNTS
+1238 FGTD
-1249 FRLTVGGGYTYNTG
+1249 V
-1263 TSCKTMVG
+1263 
-1271 AWSNSADTHACI
+1271 
-1283 SGICNTFGVAIY
+1283 
-1295 GSVDGYG
+1295 
-1302 SNFPP
+1302 
-1307 TGSKFAG
+1307 
-1314 YFSGSTKTTGTTITG
+1314 
-1329 TLAAGAFRFA
+1329 
-1339 YNLGFGNS
+1339 
-1347 YNYYEGISFDPA
+1347 
-1359 TYDLDNV
+1359 DLDK
-1366 RIRVRGGI
+1366 IRLRVVGGI
-1374 IVGVTDDNGHLLQG
+1374 IVGYQNE
-1388 V
+1388 

>member
-120 WQPKIKEVTYYS
+120 WQPKVKEVTYYS

-197 AGGARLSVSQFYK
+197 AGGVRLSVSQFYK

-246 GHLIAELGENLS
+246 GHLIAELDEKLS

-510 FADGTMWLKDLKVKH
+510 FADGTAWLKDLKVKN

-532 LSSPTFASGFP
+532 LSSPMFASGFP
-543 NGTGFMIV
+543 NGTGWMLA
-551 PYKVTNAA
+551 PYIRTNAA
-559 GVEETKYKLEID
+559 GINETRYKLEID
-571 SISVRNELK
+571 DIAVRGTLR
-580 VYTFVVSQ
+580 VYEFIVSQ
-588 LLGENDNRIFAGM
+588 LLGENDNRIFSAM
-601 MEVDHYDPETG
+601 MEVDHYDANSG

-625 PFREGDILMVQ
+625 PFRKGDILMVQ
-636 QFQGDPTLQ
+636 QFQGDPTLENNYQ
-645 NDYKMTKSYELKVVE
+645 MVKQYELKVVS
-660 VAVGDLSD
+660 VGVGYLSD

-674 WLRFTNFVGNLSDI
+674 WLTFENFVGDLSQVT
-688 AKRDTLC
+688 KRDTLC

-707 IMKITTVDEFGTP
+707 IIKITTVDEFGTP

-737 VRIGNM
+737 VRIGNL

-767 GQFMLDT
+767 GKFILSDT
-774 GENVKTKFEIVEG
+774 GEDVSTLFQVMNGK
-787 RLSSEM
+787 LSSEM
-793 SSVRYELSEKDN
+793 SSIRHEIAEKDN
-805 CLTNASF
+805 YLTNSSF
-812 SADTVAWVLGNDVS
+812 SEDIVGWEPGNDVS
-826 LFTVKERFMAV
+826 LFTVSERYIPV
-837 NDSFYAE
+837 NDSLYSE
-844 KDKVTGIVEVSS
+844 KDRITGIVRVLN
-856 RKALYIKNSGVKQLN
+856 RLALCIKNSTIRQLN
-871 SYLKNKPDGQLEMP
+871 AKLSRRPEGLVEMP
-885 DGTKVWP
+885 DGTTKWP
-892 TYYVSFMYMVK
+892 TFYISFMCKVK
-903 TAGTLTSGFS
+903 TAGTLTIGFP
-913 GQGLYVSKPLAIT
+913 GQDLYETKAMTPT
-926 DTFVQEEFSGKWN
+926 DAFAQEEFIGEWD
-939 GTGDFIL
+939 GTGDFTISH
-946 NYTGEIYIYNVQMS
+946 TGEIFIYNLLLTSRPLDDFRV
-960 THPVEDLRLEMS
+960 EMS
-972 TKFLQTDEK
+972 TKLEQTNERV
-981 IGMYALKID
+981 GMYANKVDNLK
-990 TLSGTVTDMGVELD
+990 GTVTDMGLALD
-1004 NTTSTL
+1004 NTNGTL
-1010 SLYVTKTDSINQTVT
+1010 SAYVTKTDNNSKTITD
-1025 SLGLKLDGV
+1025 LGLRIDGIN
-1034 DESLTLYAKKTDVS
+1034 DSLYLYATSSELS
-1048 GLKTEMEAAIKVN
+1048 GLRNDLSASIEVN
-1061 ADNINLKVSKDSIIS
+1061 ARSITQKVSTTDYNGDTVVSM
-1076 SINQTAETIK
+1076 INQTASTVTIK
-1086 INASRLNLN
+1086 GNKIDLN
-1095 GFVTFSM
+1095 GVLIDNNGKIYASLIDADSITSNIVKIGNFVWGGSALAGTPGTTLIISGAATIGFSNGYAAQ
-1102 FDLSTQNTIKNK
+1102 FGGKVYIDGALSCSSITASGYGNIHCDTLSSVGN
-1114 VSSGDLGS
+1114 VWSSGDYYCRGHQ
-1122 MAWKDGVSSDDLSW
+1122 GVS
-1136 ALSQEISNKVNLTTL
+1136 
-1151 NNTLLGYTKSGS
+1151 
-1163 ITKEDLAKALQAE
+1163 
-1176 LTGKLTGSASVGANK
+1176 
-1191 LASVIINGQTL
+1191 
-1202 IAGGYIQADLINVK
+1202 
-1216 DLVVGSTLSIG
+1216 
-1227 AFSLNSYNGLN
+1227 
-1238 WTGSDYFGNTS
+1238 FGTD
-1249 FRLTVGGGYTYNTG
+1249 V
-1263 TSCKTMVG
+1263 
-1271 AWSNSADTHACI
+1271 
-1283 SGICNTFGVAIY
+1283 
-1295 GSVDGYG
+1295 
-1302 SNFPP
+1302 
-1307 TGSKFAG
+1307 
-1314 YFSGSTKTTGTTITG
+1314 
-1329 TLAAGAFRFA
+1329 
-1339 YNLGFGNS
+1339 
-1347 YNYYEGISFDPA
+1347 
-1359 TYDLDNV
+1359 DLDK
-1366 RIRVRGGI
+1366 IRLRVVGGI
-1374 IVGVTDDNGHLLQG
+1374 IVGYQNE
-1388 V
+1388 

>member
-12 SLSGNMRRFVLG
+12 SLSGNMRKFVLG

-120 WQPKIKEVTYYS
+120 WQPKVKEVTYYS

-151 FPDKSSSTTS
+151 FPDNSSSTTS

-246 GHLIAELGENLS
+246 GHLIAELDENLS

-472 TAAGNITFEKDII
+472 AAAGNITFEKDII

-497 DANGFGHENGFRL
+497 DAGGFGHENGFRL
-510 FADGTMWLKDLKVKH
+510 FADGTMWLKDLRVKN

-532 LSSPTFASGFP
+532 LSSPMFASGFP
-543 NGTGFMIV
+543 NGTGWMLA
-551 PYKVTNAA
+551 PYIRTNAA
-559 GVEETKYKLEID
+559 GINETRYKLEID
-571 SISVRNELK
+571 DIAVRGTLR
-580 VYTFVVSQ
+580 VYEFIVSQ
-588 LLGENDNRIFAGM
+588 LLGENDNRIFSGM
-601 MEVDHYDPETG
+601 MEVDHYDTNSG

-625 PFREGDILMVQ
+625 PFRKGDILMVQ
-636 QFQGDPTLQ
+636 QFQGDPTLENNYQ
-645 NDYKMTKSYELKVVE
+645 MVKQYELKVVS
-660 VAVGDLSD
+660 VGVGNLYD

-674 WLRFTNFVGNLSDI
+674 WLTFENFVGDLSQI
-688 AKRDTLC
+688 TKRDTLC

-707 IMKITTVDEFGTP
+707 LIKITTIDEFGTP
-720 YMDVIR
+720 YLDVIR

-737 VRIGNM
+737 VRIGNL

-753 LDGDGAYVENLYAR
+753 LDGDGAYVANLYAR
-767 GQFMLDT
+767 GKFILSDT
-774 GENVKTKFEIVEG
+774 GEDVSTLFQVMNGKF
-787 RLSSEM
+787 SSEM
-793 SSVRYELSEKDN
+793 SSIRHEIAEKDN
-805 CLTNASF
+805 YLTNSSF
-812 SADTVAWVLGNDVS
+812 SEDIVGWEPGNDVS
-826 LFTVKERFMAV
+826 LFTISERYIPV
-837 NDSFYAE
+837 NDSLYSE
-844 KDKVTGIVEVSS
+844 KDRITGIVRVLN
-856 RKALYIKNSGVKQLN
+856 RLALCIKNSTIRQLN
-871 SYLKNKPDGQLEMP
+871 ANLSRKPEGLVEMP
-885 DGTKVWP
+885 DGTTKWP
-892 TYYVSFMYMVK
+892 TFYISFMCKVK
-903 TAGTLTSGFS
+903 TAGTLTIGFP
-913 GQGLYVSKPLAIT
+913 GQDLYETKVMTAT
-926 DTFVQEEFSGKWN
+926 EAFAQEEFIGEWD
-939 GTGDFIL
+939 GTGDFTIS
-946 NYTGEIYIYNVQMS
+946 YTGEIFIYNLLLTS
-960 THPVEDLRLEMS
+960 RPLDDFRVEMTTRLE
-972 TKFLQTDEK
+972 QTDERV
-981 IGMYALKID
+981 GMYAIRMDSLK
-990 TLSGTVTDMGVELD
+990 STVTDMGVVLD
-1004 NTTSTL
+1004 NTNTTL
-1010 SLYVTKTDSINQTVT
+1010 SAYVSKTDNNSKTITN
-1025 SLGLKLDGV
+1025 LGLRIDGIN
-1034 DESLTLYAKKTDVS
+1034 DSLYLYATSSELS
-1048 GLKTEMEAAIKVN
+1048 GLRNDLSASIELN
-1061 ADNINLKVSKDSIIS
+1061 ARSITQKVSTTDYNGDTVVSM
-1076 SINQTAETIK
+1076 INQTASTVTIK
-1086 INASRLNLN
+1086 GNKIDLN
-1095 GFVTFSM
+1095 GVLIDNNGKIYASLIDADSITSNIVKIGNFVWGGSALAGPPGTTLIIGGAATIGFSNGYAAQ
-1102 FDLSTQNTIKNK
+1102 FGGKVYIDGALSCGSITASGYGNIHCDTLSSVGN
-1114 VSSGDLGS
+1114 VWSSGDYYCRGHQ
-1122 MAWKDGVSSDDLSW
+1122 GVS
-1136 ALSQEISNKVNLTTL
+1136 
-1151 NNTLLGYTKSGS
+1151 
-1163 ITKEDLAKALQAE
+1163 
-1176 LTGKLTGSASVGANK
+1176 
-1191 LASVIINGQTL
+1191 
-1202 IAGGYIQADLINVK
+1202 
-1216 DLVVGSTLSIG
+1216 
-1227 AFSLNSYNGLN
+1227 
-1238 WTGSDYFGNTS
+1238 FGTD
-1249 FRLTVGGGYTYNTG
+1249 V
-1263 TSCKTMVG
+1263 
-1271 AWSNSADTHACI
+1271 
-1283 SGICNTFGVAIY
+1283 
-1295 GSVDGYG
+1295 
-1302 SNFPP
+1302 
-1307 TGSKFAG
+1307 
-1314 YFSGSTKTTGTTITG
+1314 
-1329 TLAAGAFRFA
+1329 
-1339 YNLGFGNS
+1339 
-1347 YNYYEGISFDPA
+1347 
-1359 TYDLDNV
+1359 DLDK
-1366 RIRVRGGI
+1366 IRLRVVGGI
-1374 IVGVTDDNGHLLQG
+1374 IVGYQNE
-1388 V
+1388 

>member
-1 MATIIDKPDAL
+1 M
-12 SLSGNMRRFVLG
+12 G

-44 YEPGPDKMVT
+44 YEPGPDKIVT

-120 WQPKIKEVTYYS
+120 WQPKVKEVTYYS

-151 FPDKSSSTTS
+151 FPDNSSSTTS

-246 GHLIAELGENLS
+246 GHLIAELDEKLS

-510 FADGTMWLKDLKVKH
+510 FADGTAWLKDLKVKN

-532 LSSPTFASGFP
+532 LSSPMFASGFP
-543 NGTGFMIV
+543 NGTGWMLA
-551 PYKVTNAA
+551 PYIRTNAA
-559 GVEETKYKLEID
+559 GINETRYKLEID
-571 SISVRNELK
+571 DIAVRGTLR
-580 VYTFVVSQ
+580 VYEFIVSQ
-588 LLGENDNRIFAGM
+588 LLGENDNRIFSAM
-601 MEVDHYDPETG
+601 MEVDHYDANSG

-625 PFREGDILMVQ
+625 PFRKGDILMVQ
-636 QFQGDPTLQ
+636 QFQGDPTLENNYQ
-645 NDYKMTKSYELKVVE
+645 MVKQYELKVVS
-660 VAVGDLSD
+660 VGVGYLSD

-674 WLRFTNFVGNLSDI
+674 WLTFENFVGDLSQVT
-688 AKRDTLC
+688 KRDTLC

-707 IMKITTVDEFGTP
+707 IIKITTVDEFGTP

-737 VRIGNM
+737 VRIGNL

-767 GQFMLDT
+767 GKFILSDT
-774 GENVKTKFEIVEG
+774 GEDVSTLFQVMNGK
-787 RLSSEM
+787 LSSEM
-793 SSVRYELSEKDN
+793 SSIRHEIAEKDN
-805 CLTNASF
+805 YLTNSSF
-812 SADTVAWVLGNDVS
+812 SEDIVGWEPGNDVS
-826 LFTVKERFMAV
+826 LFTVSERYIPV
-837 NDSFYAE
+837 NDSLYSE
-844 KDKVTGIVEVSS
+844 KDRITGIVRVLN
-856 RKALYIKNSGVKQLN
+856 RLALCIKNSTIRQLN
-871 SYLKNKPDGQLEMP
+871 AKLSRRPEGLVEMP
-885 DGTKVWP
+885 DGTTKWP
-892 TYYVSFMYMVK
+892 TFYISFMCKVK
-903 TAGTLTSGFS
+903 TAGTLTIGFP
-913 GQGLYVSKPLAIT
+913 GQDLYETKAMTPT
-926 DTFVQEEFSGKWN
+926 DAFAQEEFIGEWD
-939 GTGDFIL
+939 GTGDFTISH
-946 NYTGEIYIYNVQMS
+946 TGEIFIYNLLLTSRPLDDFRV
-960 THPVEDLRLEMS
+960 EMS
-972 TKFLQTDEK
+972 TKLEQTNERV
-981 IGMYALKID
+981 GMYANKVDNLK
-990 TLSGTVTDMGVELD
+990 GTVTDMGLVLD
-1004 NTTSTL
+1004 NTNGTL
-1010 SLYVTKTDSINQTVT
+1010 SAYVTKTDNNSKTITD
-1025 SLGLKLDGV
+1025 LGLRIDGIN
-1034 DESLTLYAKKTDVS
+1034 DSLYLYATSSELS
-1048 GLKTEMEAAIKVN
+1048 GLRNDLSASIEVN
-1061 ADNINLKVSKDSIIS
+1061 ARSITQKVSTTDYNGDTVVSM
-1076 SINQTAETIK
+1076 INQTASTVTIK
-1086 INASRLNLN
+1086 GNKIDLN
-1095 GFVTFSM
+1095 GVLIDHNGKIYASLIDADSITSNIVKIGNFVWGGSALAGPPGTTLIISGAATIGFSNGYAAQ
-1102 FDLSTQNTIKNK
+1102 FGGKVYIDGALSCSSITASGYGNIHCDTLSSVGN
-1114 VSSGDLGS
+1114 VWSSGDYYCRGHQ
-1122 MAWKDGVSSDDLSW
+1122 GVS
-1136 ALSQEISNKVNLTTL
+1136 
-1151 NNTLLGYTKSGS
+1151 
-1163 ITKEDLAKALQAE
+1163 
-1176 LTGKLTGSASVGANK
+1176 
-1191 LASVIINGQTL
+1191 
-1202 IAGGYIQADLINVK
+1202 
-1216 DLVVGSTLSIG
+1216 
-1227 AFSLNSYNGLN
+1227 
-1238 WTGSDYFGNTS
+1238 FGTD
-1249 FRLTVGGGYTYNTG
+1249 V
-1263 TSCKTMVG
+1263 
-1271 AWSNSADTHACI
+1271 
-1283 SGICNTFGVAIY
+1283 
-1295 GSVDGYG
+1295 
-1302 SNFPP
+1302 
-1307 TGSKFAG
+1307 
-1314 YFSGSTKTTGTTITG
+1314 
-1329 TLAAGAFRFA
+1329 
-1339 YNLGFGNS
+1339 
-1347 YNYYEGISFDPA
+1347 
-1359 TYDLDNV
+1359 DLDK
-1366 RIRVRGGI
+1366 IRLRVVGGI
-1374 IVGVTDDNGHLLQG
+1374 IVGYQNE
-1388 V
+1388 

>member
-12 SLSGNMRRFVLG
+12 SLSGNMRKFVLG
-24 AKEAVSFILKK
+24 AQEAVSFILKK

-120 WQPKIKEVTYYS
+120 WQPKVKEVTYYS

-151 FPDKSSSTTS
+151 FPDNSSSTTS

-246 GHLIAELGENLS
+246 GHLIAELDENLS

-333 LNLIRNEK
+333 LNLIRSEK

-510 FADGTMWLKDLKVKH
+510 FADGTAWLKDLKVKN

-532 LSSPTFASGFP
+532 LSSPMFASGFP
-543 NGTGFMIV
+543 NGTGWMLA
-551 PYKVTNAA
+551 PYIRTNAA
-559 GVEETKYKLEID
+559 GINETRYKLEID
-571 SISVRNELK
+571 DIAVRGTLR
-580 VYTFVVSQ
+580 VYEFIVSQ
-588 LLGENDNRIFAGM
+588 LLGENDNRIFSAM
-601 MEVDHYDPETG
+601 MEVDHYDANSG

-625 PFREGDILMVQ
+625 PFRKGDILMVQ
-636 QFQGDPTLQ
+636 QFQGDPTLENNYQ
-645 NDYKMTKSYELKVVE
+645 MVKQYELKVVS
-660 VAVGDLSD
+660 VGVGYLSD

-674 WLRFTNFVGNLSDI
+674 WLTFENFVGDLSQVT
-688 AKRDTLC
+688 KRDTLC

-707 IMKITTVDEFGTP
+707 IIKITTVDEFGTP

-737 VRIGNM
+737 VRIGNL

-767 GQFMLDT
+767 GKFILSDT
-774 GENVKTKFEIVEG
+774 GEDVSTLFQVMNGK
-787 RLSSEM
+787 LSSEM
-793 SSVRYELSEKDN
+793 SSIRHEIAEKDN
-805 CLTNASF
+805 YLTNSSF
-812 SADTVAWVLGNDVS
+812 SEDIVGWEPGNDVS
-826 LFTVKERFMAV
+826 LFTVSERYIPV
-837 NDSFYAE
+837 NDSLYSE
-844 KDKVTGIVEVSS
+844 KDRITGIVRVLN
-856 RKALYIKNSGVKQLN
+856 RLALCIKNSTIRQLN
-871 SYLKNKPDGQLEMP
+871 AKLSRRPEGLVEMP
-885 DGTKVWP
+885 DGTTKWP
-892 TYYVSFMYMVK
+892 TFYISFMCKVK
-903 TAGTLTSGFS
+903 TAGTLTIGFP
-913 GQGLYVSKPLAIT
+913 GQDLYETKAMTPT
-926 DTFVQEEFSGKWN
+926 DAFAQEEFIGEWD
-939 GTGDFIL
+939 GTGDFTISH
-946 NYTGEIYIYNVQMS
+946 TGEIFIYNLLLTSRPLDDFRV
-960 THPVEDLRLEMS
+960 EMS
-972 TKFLQTDEK
+972 TKLEQTNERV
-981 IGMYALKID
+981 GMYANKVDNLK
-990 TLSGTVTDMGVELD
+990 GTVTDMGLVLD
-1004 NTTSTL
+1004 NTNGTL
-1010 SLYVTKTDSINQTVT
+1010 SAYVTKTDNNSKTITD
-1025 SLGLKLDGV
+1025 LGLRIDGIN
-1034 DESLTLYAKKTDVS
+1034 DSLYLYATSSELS
-1048 GLKTEMEAAIKVN
+1048 GLRNDLSASIEVN
-1061 ADNINLKVSKDSIIS
+1061 ARSITQKVSTTDYNGDTVVSM
-1076 SINQTAETIK
+1076 INQTASTVTIK
-1086 INASRLNLN
+1086 GNKIDLN
-1095 GFVTFSM
+1095 GVLIDHNGKIYASLIDADSITSNIVKIGNFVWGGSALAGTPGTTLIISGAATIGFSNGYAAQ
-1102 FDLSTQNTIKNK
+1102 FGGKVYIDGALSCSSITASGYGNIHCDTLSSVGN
-1114 VSSGDLGS
+1114 VWSSGDYYCRGHQ
-1122 MAWKDGVSSDDLSW
+1122 GVS
-1136 ALSQEISNKVNLTTL
+1136 
-1151 NNTLLGYTKSGS
+1151 
-1163 ITKEDLAKALQAE
+1163 
-1176 LTGKLTGSASVGANK
+1176 
-1191 LASVIINGQTL
+1191 
-1202 IAGGYIQADLINVK
+1202 
-1216 DLVVGSTLSIG
+1216 
-1227 AFSLNSYNGLN
+1227 
-1238 WTGSDYFGNTS
+1238 FGTD
-1249 FRLTVGGGYTYNTG
+1249 V
-1263 TSCKTMVG
+1263 
-1271 AWSNSADTHACI
+1271 
-1283 SGICNTFGVAIY
+1283 
-1295 GSVDGYG
+1295 
-1302 SNFPP
+1302 
-1307 TGSKFAG
+1307 
-1314 YFSGSTKTTGTTITG
+1314 
-1329 TLAAGAFRFA
+1329 
-1339 YNLGFGNS
+1339 
-1347 YNYYEGISFDPA
+1347 
-1359 TYDLDNV
+1359 DLDK
-1366 RIRVRGGI
+1366 IRLRVVGGI
-1374 IVGVTDDNGHLLQG
+1374 IVGYQNE
-1388 V
+1388 